1 MIENILHKKIG
12 GANLFSYFLVSALA
26 LAPSVSF
33 ADTAENNVVTAS
45 VSEGTVFESWLNGGK
60 CKFRVNNDNTVTL
73 VGPTDDIYIYEL
85 TIPSSVSYSDENGSS
100 YNFQVTRIA
109 DNAFAGKEISKL
121 YLPTSLEYI
130 GENAFAVN
138 TLNGPL
144 KIMIGSREDSGNPCR
159 IGYNAF
165 GYSAKIYVSANQ
177 VEAYQ
182 SAWSG
187 YSSSI
192 MKHPGGDTFSNG
204 VFEYTYNSYGIPE
217 ACTLTKYVGQDKEV
231 EIFNALYDPNISD
244 PTSASLGFISG
255 FGDGLFKD
263 NTTIETVIF
272 YNTISRIPSE
282 CFSGCTNLSKVI
294 LRGRYDNYGMNTFEG
309 CSKDLV
315 IYVDESD
322 WDFYHNDSSW
332 EGLTIKSNPLY
343 LENVNDGNFYY
354 SVSTDLKN
362 AMLKSNYRQ
371 PKEKELVI
379 PSSVKFTF
387 EGKEHVVSVTS
398 IGEGF
403 AVGKTKTESVTIP
416 ACIENIA
423 SDVFARTTK
432 LTTIIMLGSTPATIG
447 DNVFNK
453 NATIFVPAGT
463 KEVYQKAWPEYS
475 SNIKESIAG
484 VTFDEGNFQFKGGED
499 QKLTLLSYNGRDEKE
514 VTIPEEIVHNGS
526 SYPVTCIA
534 ENAFNSCSDLQSVN
548 ILGTKVQFSAK
559 SFNNCSQ
566 LCEIFVPETAYD
578 DYMKNVD
585 LSNQQYYLAIKGAPK
600 VLTDD
605 EDYTGGKVIVYDK
618 GELTYERTFQPGSQ
632 YATLCLPFS
641 YLISE
646 TGFEEVYE
654 PMYQIIHYTGN
665 GDSKN
670 NPKLILMLRKVA
682 YQLVSPGTPVFV
694 KLGDS
699 RKLSISNYEGVTLG
713 RGVNNILGNYM
724 DVVDWDGKSGLMEM
738 NTDFEIYYNGTYK
751 HENAAD
757 IPGLY
762 TFNGDGTFGPQ
773 TSGKLNP
780 YRMYIVVKNSKL
792 PAGAKY
798 NISIGMNNGST
809 TGIQEI
815 VTAPASKEAASSNA
829 IYDLNGRLVS
839 TTGSTQNLHKG
850 VYIQNGKKLVV
861 K

>member
-1 MIENILHKKIG
+1 M
-12 GANLFSYFLVSALA
+12 SALA

-33 ADTAENNVVTAS
+33 ADTTESNVVTAS
-45 VSEGTVFESWLNGGK
+45 VSEGTVFESWLNGGA

-73 VGPTDDIYIYEL
+73 VGPTGDFYCSEL

-109 DNAFAGKEISKL
+109 DNAFAGKEIPKL

-130 GENAFAVN
+130 GENPFALV
-138 TLNGPL
+138 TPSLTAV
-144 KIMIGSREDSGNPCR
+144 KIMIGSRENSGNPCR
-159 IGYNAF
+159 IGGNAF
-165 GYSAKIYVSANQ
+165 GYSPKIYVSANQ

-182 SAWSG
+182 SAWSE

-192 MKHPGGDTFSNG
+192 MKHPSGGTFSNG
-204 VFEYTYNSYGIPE
+204 IFEYTYLGEDLSD
-217 ACTLTKYVGQDKEV
+217 ALKLTKYVGQAKEV
-231 EIFNALYDPNISD
+231 EIFN
-244 PTSASLGFISG
+244 SLVNPDNPSSSTGWIAEL
-255 FGDGLFKD
+255 GDGLFKN
-263 NTTIETVIF
+263 NTTIETVVF
-272 YNTISRIPSE
+272 NGISACRIPSE

-294 LRGRYDNYGMNTFEG
+294 LRGGYYSYYNYGISAFEG

-315 IYVDESD
+315 IYVDESA
-322 WDFYHNDSSW
+322 WDSYHENSSW

-343 LENVNDGNFYY
+343 LKYVNDGNFYY

-362 AMLKSNYRQ
+362 AMLESISSQ
-371 PKEKELVI
+371 PKVLVI
-379 PSSVKFTF
+379 PSSAKFTF

-398 IGEGF
+398 IGESVAGRN
-403 AVGKTKTESVTIP
+403 TKTESVTIP
-416 ACIENIA
+416 ASIENIA
-423 SDVFARTTK
+423 SDVFARYTK
-432 LTTIIMLGSTPATIG
+432 LNTLNILGSTPAKIG
-447 DNVFNK
+447 ENVFYK

-484 VTFDEGNFQFKGGED
+484 VTFDEGNFQFQGGED
-499 QKLTLLSYNGRDEKE
+499 QKLTLLNYHGWDEKE

-534 ENAFNSCSDLQSVN
+534 ENAFNSCSLQRVN
-548 ILGTKVQFSAK
+548 ILGAKVQFSAK
-559 SFNNCSQ
+559 SFNNCSD
-566 LCEIFVPETAYD
+566 LFDIIVPESAYD

-585 LSNQQYYLAIKGAPK
+585 LSNQRYRLAFKGGPK

-605 EDYTGGKVIVYDK
+605 EDYPGDKVVVYDK
-618 GELTYERTFQPGSQ
+618 GKLTYERTFQPGSQ
-632 YATLCLPFS
+632 YATLCLPFF

-654 PMYQIIHYTGN
+654 PMHQIIHYTGN

-670 NPKLILMLRKVA
+670 NPKMILMLRKVS
-682 YQLVSPGTPVFV
+682 YELVSPGTPVFV

-699 RKLSISNYEGVTLG
+699 RKLSISNYQEATLG
-713 RGVNNILGNYM
+713 RGVDNILGNYM

-738 NTDFEIYYNGTYK
+738 NTDFEVYYNGTYK

-815 VTAPASKEAASSNA
+815 VTAPASKEATSSNA

>member
-1 MIENILHKKIG
+1 MG

-33 ADTAENNVVTAS
+33 ADTTENNVVTAS
-45 VSEGTVFESWLNGGK
+45 VSEGTIFESWLNGGA

-73 VGPTDDIYIYEL
+73 VGPTDDIYTSEL

-100 YNFQVTRIA
+100 YNFQVTQIA
-109 DNAFAGKEISKL
+109 DNAFVGKFVDKL

-138 TLNGPL
+138 TVSL
-144 KIMIGSREDSGNPCR
+144 KIMIGSCENSGNPCR
-159 IGYNAF
+159 IGSNAF
-165 GYSAKIYVSANQ
+165 GYSPKIYVSANQ

-192 MKHPGGDTFSNG
+192 MQHPHGGTFSNG
-204 VFEYTYNSYGIPE
+204 IFEYTYLGYDLTDALE
-217 ACTLTKYVGQDKEV
+217 LTKYVGQAKEV
-231 EIFNALYDPNISD
+231 EIFNSLVYPDNPS
-244 PTSASLGFISG
+244 SSLGFIAG
-255 FGDGLFKD
+255 LGDGLFKD
-263 NTTIETVIF
+263 NTTIETVAF
-272 YNTISRIPSE
+272 YDISSCGIPSE

-294 LRGRYDNYGMNTFEG
+294 LKGGYYNSYMDSFEG

-315 IYVDESD
+315 IYVDESA
-322 WDFYHNDSSW
+322 WDSYHNDPSW
-332 EGLTIKSNPLY
+332 EGLTIKSNPAK
-343 LENVNDGNFYY
+343 LENVYDGNFYY

-362 AMLKSNYRQ
+362 AMLKSTYEQ

-403 AVGKTKTESVTIP
+403 AVRKTKTESVTIP
-416 ACIENIA
+416 ASIENIA

-499 QKLTLLSYNGRDEKE
+499 QKLTLLNYNGRDEKD

-605 EDYTGGKVIVYDK
+605 EDYTGGKVVVYDK

-682 YQLVSPGTPVFV
+682 DQLVSPGTPVFV

-713 RGVNNILGNYM
+713 RGVNNILGKSM
-724 DVVDWDGKSGLMEM
+724 DVVDWDGTSGLMVT
-738 NTDFEIYYNGTYK
+738 NTDFEVHYNGTYK

-780 YRMYIVVKNSKL
+780 YRMYIAVKNSKL

>member
-1 MIENILHKKIG
+1 MG

-33 ADTAENNVVTAS
+33 ADTTENNVVTAS
-45 VSEGTVFESWLNGGK
+45 ITAGTVFEGYLNGYD

-73 VGPTDDIYIYEL
+73 VEYFGDGIFVQVPRTALYK
-85 TIPSSVSYSDENGSS
+85 DENGTIQKFLVKEIADGVFAGKDITTLRLPASLKS
-100 YNFQVTRIA
+100 IGANAFNCAKLSFVNFYGLLTSDA
-109 DNAFAGKEISKL
+109 PCSLGDNAFGNNASLRITV
-121 YLPTSLEYI
+121 PTS
-130 GENAFAVN
+130 
-138 TLNGPL
+138 
-144 KIMIGSREDSGNPCR
+144 
-159 IGYNAF
+159 
-165 GYSAKIYVSANQ
+165 Q
-177 VEAYQ
+177 VEAYK

-187 YSSSI
+187 YSSFIKDDGSSSI
-192 MKHPGGDTFSNG
+192 LSNG
-204 VFEYTYNSYGIPE
+204 VFEYYRDYNFCNGGIV
-217 ACTLTKYVGQDKEV
+217 LTKYVGKDKVVRIPSQLE
-231 EIFNALYDPNISD
+231 DPKN
-244 PTSASLGFISG
+244 PGTFLRVC
-255 FGDGLFKD
+255 LFEPGMFKN
-263 NTTIETVIF
+263 NTNIETVYFDGFFDGAVI
-272 YNTISRIPSE
+272 E
-282 CFSGCTNLSKVI
+282 DEMFSGCSNLSKVYFEDWI
-294 LRGRYDNYGMNTFEG
+294 DNPGWNSFAG

-315 IYVDESD
+315 LYTKTEVV
-322 WDFYHNDSSW
+322 WNYFHDFTPFW
-332 EGLTIKSNPLY
+332 QGFTIKRNPSVEDVVGSNGL
-343 LENVNDGNFYY
+343 DY
-354 SVSTDLKN
+354 SVSSDMKN
-362 AMLKSNYRQ
+362 AVLTGIYGK
-371 PKEKELVI
+371 PKNLI
-379 PSSVKFTF
+379 IASSVNCTY
-387 EGKEHVVSVTS
+387 EGKEHVVPVTGISVW
-398 IGEGF
+398 F
-403 AVGKTKTESVTIP
+403 WNDKTESVTIP
-416 ACIENIA
+416 ASIENIA
-423 SDVFARTTK
+423 SDVFADYKK
-432 LTTIIMLGSTPATIG
+432 LTTVNILGSTPAKIG
-447 DNVFNK
+447 DNVFYK

-484 VTFDEGNFQFKGGED
+484 VTFDDGYFQFQGGED
-499 QKLTLLSYNGRDEKE
+499 QKLTLLSYNGGGEKE

-534 ENAFNSCSDLQSVN
+534 ENAFNSCSDLQTVN

-566 LCEIFVPETAYD
+566 LYGIFVPEAAYD

-585 LSNQQYYLAIKGAPK
+585 LTDQQYYLAINGSPK

-682 YQLVSPGTPVFV
+682 DQLVSPGTPVFV

-713 RGVNNILGNYM
+713 RGVNNILGKSM
-724 DVVDWDGKSGLMEM
+724 DVVDWDGTSGLMEM

-780 YRMYIVVKNSKL
+780 YRMHIVVKNSKL
-792 PAGAKY
+792 PANAKY

-839 TTGSTQNLHKG
+839 ATGSTQNLHKG

>member
-33 ADTAENNVVTAS
+33 ADTTDNNVVTAS
-45 VSEGTVFESWLNGGK
+45 VSEGTCFERQN
-60 CKFRVNNDNTVTL
+60 CKYRVNNDYTVTL
-73 VGPTDDIYIYEL
+73 VGPTDDFSSDEL
-85 TIPSSVSYSDENGSS
+85 TVPFSVAYRDENGSGHIS
-100 YNFQVTRIA
+100 RVTRIG
-109 DNAFAGKEISKL
+109 DNAFAGKDIQRL
-121 YLPTSLEYI
+121 YLRADLEYI
-130 GENAFAVN
+130 GENAFDVH
-138 TLNGPL
+138 LPL
-144 KIMIGSREDSGNPCR
+144 KVVIGSSRDSGEPGS
-159 IGYNAF
+159 IGNNAF
-165 GYSAKIYVSANQ
+165 GSSPTIYVSADQ
-177 VEAYQ
+177 LEAYQ
-182 SAWSG
+182 SAWSE

-192 MKHPGGDTFSNG
+192 MQHPSGCIFSNG
-204 VFEYTYNSYGIPE
+204 IFEYTYEEDCLSDPLI
-217 ACTLTKYVGQDKEV
+217 LTKYVGQDKEV
-231 EIFNALYDPNISD
+231 EISSTLSDPNTD
-244 PTSASLGFISG
+244 AFLGWVTNLG
-255 FGDGLFKD
+255 AGLFKN
-263 NTTIETVIF
+263 NTTIETVILGGLS
-272 YNTISRIPSE
+272 SRTLPDE

-294 LRGRYDNYGMNTFEG
+294 LKNKYYNNSYRNSFEG

-322 WDFYHNDSSW
+322 LDFYHNALSW
-332 EGLTIKSNPLY
+332 KGFTIKPSY
-343 LENVNDGNFYY
+343 LENVKDGYFYY
-354 SVSTDLKN
+354 SVTELKN
-362 AMLKSNYRQ
+362 AMLELIPIQ
-371 PKEKELVI
+371 PKELVI
-379 PSSVKFTF
+379 PSSAKFTF
-387 EGKEHVVSVTS
+387 EGKEYVVPVTG
-398 IGEGF
+398 IGESDAGRN
-403 AVGKTKTESVTIP
+403 TKTESVTIP
-416 ACIENIA
+416 ASIENIA
-423 SDVFARTTK
+423 SRAFGEYQK
-432 LTTIIMLGSTPATIG
+432 LTTVIMLGSTPAKIG

-514 VTIPEEIVHNGS
+514 ITIPEEIVHNGS

-534 ENAFNSCSDLQSVN
+534 ENAFNSCSDLQTVN

-566 LCEIFVPETAYD
+566 LGGIFVPEAAYD

-682 YQLVSPGTPVFV
+682 DQLVSPGTPVFV

-713 RGVNNILGNYM
+713 RGVNNILGNDM
-724 DVVDWDGKSGLMEM
+724 DVVDWDGTSGLMVT
-738 NTDFEIYYNGTYK
+738 NTDFEVHYNGNYK

-815 VTAPASKEAASSNA
+815 VTAPASKETASSNA

>member
-1 MIENILHKKIG
+1 MIENILRKKIG

-33 ADTAENNVVTAS
+33 ADTTGNNVVTAS
-45 VSEGTVFESWLNGGK
+45 NSGYYNLVAYVDGHA
-60 CKFRVNNDNTVTL
+60 CKFFTGGENTATL
-73 VGPTDDIYIYEL
+73 LGPTYDFYCDEL
-85 TIPSSVSYSDENGSS
+85 TIPSSVSYIDEKGSS
-100 YNFQVTRIA
+100 HNYQITAIA
-109 DNAFAGKEISKL
+109 GEAFAGCTFQKL
-121 YLPTSLEYI
+121 YLPTSLWSI
-130 GENAFAVN
+130 GYDAFAGSQGLRV
-138 TLNGPL
+138 
-144 KIMIGSREDSGNPCR
+144 MIGSSENSGEPCS

-165 GYSAKIYVSANQ
+165 GSSPKIYVSANQ
-177 VEAYQ
+177 VKAYQ
-182 SAWSG
+182 SAWSR

-192 MKHPGGDTFSNG
+192 MQHPSGCIFSNG
-204 VFEYTYNSYGIPE
+204 NFEYTIIGEGISD
-217 ACTLTKYVGQDKEV
+217 ACKLIKYVGQDKEV
-231 EIFNALYDPNISD
+231 VMPQVVDGQYYLDV
-244 PTSASLGFISG
+244 L
-255 FGDGLFKD
+255 GDGLFKD

-272 YNTISRIPSE
+272 RDLAPFISIPSE

-294 LRGRYDNYGMNTFEG
+294 LKGGYYNSDVNSFEG

-315 IYVDESD
+315 IYVDESE
-322 WDFYHNDSSW
+322 WDSYHEDPSW
-332 EGLTIKSNPLY
+332 KGLTIKSNPAN
-343 LENVNDGNFYY
+343 LENVRDGNIYY

-362 AMLKSNYRQ
+362 AVLNNF
-371 PKEKELVI
+371 PFEEEFVI
-379 PSSVKFTF
+379 PSTAKIKF
-387 EGKEHVVSVTS
+387 EGKEYVVPVTGVREDIFWGHHSLKSVT
-398 IGEGF
+398 F
-403 AVGKTKTESVTIP
+403 P
-416 ACIENIA
+416 ASIENIA
-423 SDVFARTTK
+423 SRAFGGYQK
-432 LTTIIMLGSTPATIG
+432 LTIIMLGSTPAKIG

-514 VTIPEEIVHNGS
+514 VTIPEEIVHNGC

-566 LCEIFVPETAYD
+566 LCEIFVPEIAYD

>member
-1 MIENILHKKIG
+1 M
-12 GANLFSYFLVSALA
+12 STLA

-33 ADTAENNVVTAS
+33 ADTTESNVVTAS
-45 VSEGTVFESWLNGGK
+45 VSEGTVFESWLNGGA

-73 VGPTDDIYIYEL
+73 VGPTGDFYCSEL

-109 DNAFAGKEISKL
+109 DNAFAGKEIPKL

-130 GENAFAVN
+130 GENAFALV
-138 TLNGPL
+138 TPSLTAV
-144 KIMIGSREDSGNPCR
+144 KIMIGSRENSGNPCR
-159 IGYNAF
+159 IGGNAF
-165 GYSAKIYVSANQ
+165 GYSPKIYVSANQ

-182 SAWSG
+182 SAWSE

-192 MKHPGGDTFSNG
+192 MKHPSGGTFSNG
-204 VFEYTYNSYGIPE
+204 IFEYTYLGEDLSD
-217 ACTLTKYVGQDKEV
+217 ALKLTKYVGQAKEV
-231 EIFNALYDPNISD
+231 EIFN
-244 PTSASLGFISG
+244 SLVNPDNPSSSTGWIAEL
-255 FGDGLFKD
+255 GDGLFKN
-263 NTTIETVIF
+263 NTTIETVVF
-272 YNTISRIPSE
+272 NGISACRIPSE

-294 LRGRYDNYGMNTFEG
+294 LRGGYYSYYNYGISAFEG

-315 IYVDESD
+315 IYVDESA
-322 WDFYHNDSSW
+322 WDSYHENSSW

-343 LENVNDGNFYY
+343 LKYVNDGNFYY

-362 AMLKSNYRQ
+362 AMLESISSQ
-371 PKEKELVI
+371 PKVLVI
-379 PSSVKFTF
+379 PSSAKFTF

-398 IGEGF
+398 IGESVAGRN
-403 AVGKTKTESVTIP
+403 TKTESVTIP
-416 ACIENIA
+416 ASIENIA
-423 SDVFARTTK
+423 SDVFARYTK
-432 LTTIIMLGSTPATIG
+432 LNTLNILGSTPAKIG
-447 DNVFNK
+447 ENVFYK

-484 VTFDEGNFQFKGGED
+484 VTFDEGNFQFQGGED
-499 QKLTLLSYNGRDEKE
+499 QKLTLLNYHGWDEKE

-534 ENAFNSCSDLQSVN
+534 ENAFNSCSLQRVN
-548 ILGTKVQFSAK
+548 ILGAKVQFSAK
-559 SFNNCSQ
+559 SFNNCSD
-566 LCEIFVPETAYD
+566 LFDIIVPESAYD

-585 LSNQQYYLAIKGAPK
+585 LSNQRYRLAFKGGPK

-605 EDYTGGKVIVYDK
+605 EDYPGDKVVVYDK
-618 GELTYERTFQPGSQ
+618 GKLTYERTFQPGSQ
-632 YATLCLPFS
+632 YATLCLPFF

-654 PMYQIIHYTGN
+654 PMHQIIHYTGN

-670 NPKLILMLRKVA
+670 NPKMILMLRKVS
-682 YQLVSPGTPVFV
+682 YELVSPGTPVFV

-699 RKLSISNYEGVTLG
+699 RKLSISNYQEATLG
-713 RGVNNILGNYM
+713 RGVDNILGNYM

-738 NTDFEIYYNGTYK
+738 NTDFEVYYNGTYK

-815 VTAPASKEAASSNA
+815 VTAPASKEATSSNA

>member
-1 MIENILHKKIG
+1 M
-12 GANLFSYFLVSALA
+12 SALA

-33 ADTAENNVVTAS
+33 ADTTESNVVTAS
-45 VSEGTVFESWLNGGK
+45 VSEGTVFESWLNGGA

-73 VGPTDDIYIYEL
+73 VGPTGDFYCSEL

-109 DNAFAGKEISKL
+109 DNAFAGKEIPKL

-130 GENAFAVN
+130 GENAFALV
-138 TLNGPL
+138 TPSLTAV
-144 KIMIGSREDSGNPCR
+144 KIMIGSRENSGNPCR
-159 IGYNAF
+159 IGGNAF
-165 GYSAKIYVSANQ
+165 GYSPKIYVSANQ

-182 SAWSG
+182 SAWSE

-192 MKHPGGDTFSNG
+192 MKHPSGGTFSNG
-204 VFEYTYNSYGIPE
+204 IFEYTYLGEDLSD
-217 ACTLTKYVGQDKEV
+217 ALKLTKYVGQAKEV
-231 EIFNALYDPNISD
+231 EIFN
-244 PTSASLGFISG
+244 SLVNPDNPSSSTGWIAEL
-255 FGDGLFKD
+255 GDGLFKN
-263 NTTIETVIF
+263 NTTIETVVF
-272 YNTISRIPSE
+272 NGISACRIPSE

-294 LRGRYDNYGMNTFEG
+294 LRGGYYSYYNYGISAFEG

-315 IYVDESD
+315 IYVDESA
-322 WDFYHNDSSW
+322 WDSYHENSSW

-343 LENVNDGNFYY
+343 LKYVNDGNFYY

-362 AMLKSNYRQ
+362 AMLESISSQ
-371 PKEKELVI
+371 PKVLVI
-379 PSSVKFTF
+379 PSSAKFTF

-398 IGEGF
+398 IGESVAGRN
-403 AVGKTKTESVTIP
+403 TKTESVTIP
-416 ACIENIA
+416 ASIENIA
-423 SDVFARTTK
+423 SDVFARYTK
-432 LTTIIMLGSTPATIG
+432 LNTLNILGSTPAKIG
-447 DNVFNK
+447 ENVFYK

-484 VTFDEGNFQFKGGED
+484 VTFDEGNFQFQGGED
-499 QKLTLLSYNGRDEKE
+499 QKLTLLNYHGWDEKE

-534 ENAFNSCSDLQSVN
+534 ENAFNSCSLQRVN
-548 ILGTKVQFSAK
+548 ILGAKVQFSAK
-559 SFNNCSQ
+559 SFNNCSD
-566 LCEIFVPETAYD
+566 LFDIIVPESAYD

-585 LSNQQYYLAIKGAPK
+585 LSNQRYRLAFKGGPK

-605 EDYTGGKVIVYDK
+605 EDYPGDKVVVYDK
-618 GELTYERTFQPGSQ
+618 GKLTYERTFQPGSQ
-632 YATLCLPFS
+632 YATLCLPFF

-654 PMYQIIHYTGN
+654 PMHQIIHYTGN

-670 NPKLILMLRKVA
+670 NPKMILMLRKVS
-682 YQLVSPGTPVFV
+682 YDLVSPGTPVFV

-699 RKLSISNYEGVTLG
+699 RKLSISNYQEATLG
-713 RGVNNILGNYM
+713 RGVDNILGNYM

-738 NTDFEIYYNGTYK
+738 NTDFEVYYNGTYK

-815 VTAPASKEAASSNA
+815 VTAPASKEATSSNA

>member
-1 MIENILHKKIG
+1 MG

-33 ADTAENNVVTAS
+33 ADTTENNVVTAS
-45 VSEGTVFESWLNGGK
+45 VSEGTVFERQN
-60 CKFRVNNDNTVTL
+60 CKYRVNNDYTVTL
-73 VGPTDDIYIYEL
+73 VGPTDDFSSDEL
-85 TIPSSVSYSDENGSS
+85 TVPFSVTYRDENGSGHIS
-100 YNFQVTRIA
+100 TVTRIG
-109 DNAFAGKEISKL
+109 DNAFAGKDIQRL
-121 YLPTSLEYI
+121 YLRADLKYI
-130 GENAFAVN
+130 GENAFDVH
-138 TLNGPL
+138 LPL
-144 KIMIGSREDSGNPCR
+144 KVVIGSSRDSGEPGS
-159 IGYNAF
+159 IGNNAF
-165 GYSAKIYVSANQ
+165 GSSPTIYVSADQ
-177 VEAYQ
+177 LEAYQ
-182 SAWSG
+182 SAWSE

-192 MKHPGGDTFSNG
+192 MQHPSGCIFSNG
-204 VFEYTYNSYGIPE
+204 IFEYTYEEDCLSDPLI
-217 ACTLTKYVGQDKEV
+217 LTKYVGQDKEV
-231 EIFNALYDPNISD
+231 EISSTLSDPNTD
-244 PTSASLGFISG
+244 AFLGWVTNLG
-255 FGDGLFKD
+255 AGLFKN
-263 NTTIETVIF
+263 NTTIETVILGGLS
-272 YNTISRIPSE
+272 SRTLPDE

-294 LRGRYDNYGMNTFEG
+294 LKNKYYNNSYRNSFEG

-322 WDFYHNDSSW
+322 WDFYHNDLSW
-332 EGLTIKSNPLY
+332 KGFTFKPSY
-343 LENVNDGNFYY
+343 LENVKDGYFYY
-354 SVSTDLKN
+354 SVTELKN
-362 AMLKSNYRQ
+362 AMLEAFSIQ
-371 PKEKELVI
+371 PKELVI
-379 PSSVKFTF
+379 PSSAKFTF
-387 EGKEHVVSVTS
+387 EGKEYVVSVTS
-398 IGEGF
+398 IGESV
-403 AVGKTKTESVTIP
+403 AEWNANTESVTIP
-416 ACIENIA
+416 ASIENIA
-423 SDVFARTTK
+423 SDVFANYKK
-432 LTTIIMLGSTPATIG
+432 LTTVNILGSTPATIG

-484 VTFDEGNFQFKGGED
+484 VTFDEGNFQFQGGED
-499 QKLTLLSYNGRDEKE
+499 QKLTLLSYNGWDEKE

-534 ENAFNSCSDLQSVN
+534 ENAFSSCSDLQRVN

-559 SFNNCSQ
+559 SFNNCSN
-566 LCEIFVPETAYD
+566 LFDIIVPEAAYD

-585 LSNQQYYLAIKGAPK
+585 LSNQRYRLAFKGGPK

-605 EDYTGGKVIVYDK
+605 EDYPGDKVVVYDK
-618 GELTYERTFQPGSQ
+618 GKLTYERTFQPGSQ
-632 YATLCLPFS
+632 YATLCLPFF

-654 PMYQIIHYTGN
+654 PMHQIIHYTGN

-670 NPKLILMLRKVA
+670 NPKMILMLRKVD

-699 RKLSISNYEGVTLG
+699 RKLSISNYQEATLG
-713 RGVNNILGNYM
+713 RGVDNILGNYM

>member
-1 MIENILHKKIG
+1 MG
-12 GANLFSYFLVSALA
+12 Y
-26 LAPSVSF
+26 
-33 ADTAENNVVTAS
+33 
-45 VSEGTVFESWLNGGK
+45 LNGYD

-73 VGPTDDIYIYEL
+73 VEYVGKDYFVQV
-85 TIPSSVSYSDENGSS
+85 PSTALYKDENGTIQK
-100 YNFQVTRIA
+100 FLVKEIA
-109 DNAFAGKEISKL
+109 DGVFAGKDITTLRLPASLKSIGANAFNCAKLSLVGFDDLFTSEAPCSLGDNAFGNNASLSIIV
-121 YLPTSLEYI
+121 PTSQV
-130 GENAFAVN
+130 NAY
-138 TLNGPL
+138 
-144 KIMIGSREDSGNPCR
+144 K
-159 IGYNAF
+159 
-165 GYSAKIYVSANQ
+165 
-177 VEAYQ
+177 

-187 YSSSI
+187 YSSFIKDNGSSSVL
-192 MKHPGGDTFSNG
+192 SNG
-204 VFEYTYNSYGIPE
+204 VFEYFTEYGEIV
-217 ACTLTKYVGQDKEV
+217 LTKYVGKDKVVRVPSQLE
-231 EIFNALYDPNISD
+231 DPKNPGTFLSVRRYA
-244 PTSASLGFISG
+244 PGM
-255 FGDGLFKD
+255 FKN
-263 NTTIETVIF
+263 NTNIETVRFDGAANDPVIM
-272 YNTISRIPSE
+272 YE
-282 CFSGCTNLSKVI
+282 MFSGCSNLSKVYFD
-294 LRGRYDNYGMNTFEG
+294 GWFDNLGWNSFAG
-309 CSKDLV
+309 CSKELVLYTETEVQWKDLH
-315 IYVDESD
+315 DAP
-322 WDFYHNDSSW
+322 SW
-332 EGLTIKSNPLY
+332 QGFTIKRDPSVEEGAESNGL
-343 LENVNDGNFYY
+343 YY
-354 SVSTDLKN
+354 SVSSDMKN
-362 AMLKSNYRQ
+362 AVLTD
-371 PKEKELVI
+371 I
-379 PSSVKFTF
+379 PGSRKNLIIASSVNCTY
-387 EGKEHVVSVTS
+387 EGKEHVVPVTGIQCVS
-398 IGEGF
+398 SNSY
-403 AVGKTKTESVTIP
+403 VTSVTIP
-416 ACIENIA
+416 ASIKNID
-423 SDVFARTTK
+423 SDVFASYSE
-432 LTTIIMLGSTPATIG
+432 LTTVNILGSTPATIG

-534 ENAFNSCSDLQSVN
+534 ENAFNSCSDLQTVN

-566 LCEIFVPETAYD
+566 LGGIFVPEAAYD

-585 LSNQQYYLAIKGAPK
+585 LSNQQYYLAIKGGPK

-682 YQLVSPGTPVFV
+682 DQLVSPGTPVFV

-713 RGVNNILGNYM
+713 RGVNNILGKSM
-724 DVVDWDGKSGLMEM
+724 DVVDWDGTSGLMEM
-738 NTDFEIYYNGTYK
+738 NTDFEVHYNGTYK

>member
-26 LAPSVSF
+26 LTPSVSF
-33 ADTAENNVVTAS
+33 ADTTENNVVTAS
-45 VSEGTVFESWLNGGK
+45 ISEGTVFESWLNGGA

-73 VGPTDDIYIYEL
+73 VGPTDDIYSDEL

-109 DNAFAGKEISKL
+109 DNAFAGKNIQRL
-121 YLPTSLEYI
+121 YLPTYLEYI

-138 TLNGPL
+138 TPGLTPL
-144 KIMIGSREDSGNPCR
+144 RVMVGSREDSGDPCS
-159 IGYNAF
+159 IGSNAF
-165 GYSAKIYVSANQ
+165 GYSPKIYVSANQ
-177 VEAYQ
+177 VENYQ
-182 SAWSG
+182 SAWYE
-187 YSSSI
+187 YSTSI
-192 MKHPGGDTFSNG
+192 MKNSDGYIFSNG
-204 VFEYTYNSYGIPE
+204 IFEYAYPIGDLSD
-217 ACTLTKYVGQDKEV
+217 ACKLVKYVGGDNEV
-231 EIFNALYDPNISD
+231 EISSFLYGSD
-244 PTSASLGFISG
+244 LLKPLGQIVDLG
-255 FGDGLFKD
+255 EGLFKD
-263 NTTIETVIF
+263 NNFIETVIF
-272 YNTISRIPSE
+272 NNPSIGIPSE

-294 LRGRYDNYGMNTFEG
+294 LKDGYYNSGMNSFEG

-315 IYVDESD
+315 IYVDESA
-322 WDFYHNDSSW
+322 WDSYHDNSSW
-332 EGLTIKSNPLY
+332 AGLTIKSNPSY
-343 LENVNDGNFYY
+343 LESVNNGKFSY
-354 SVSTDLKN
+354 SVNPDLKN
-362 AMLKSNYRQ
+362 AVLKSISEL
-371 PKEKELVI
+371 PEELVI

-387 EGKEHVVSVTS
+387 EGKEHVVPVTGMREDLFGRNLS
-398 IGEGF
+398 L
-403 AVGKTKTESVTIP
+403 KSVTIP
-416 ACIENIA
+416 ASIENVA
-423 SDVFARTTK
+423 SGIFSELEN
-432 LTTIIMLGSTPATIG
+432 LTTIYILGSTPAKIG
-447 DNVFNK
+447 DNVFSK

-463 KEVYQKAWPEYS
+463 KEEYQKAWPEYS
-475 SNIKESIAG
+475 SCIKESFEESIAG
-484 VTFDEGNFQFKGGED
+484 VTFDEGNFQFQGGED
-499 QKLTLLSYNGRDEKE
+499 QKFTLLSYNGYDEKE
-514 VTIPEEIVHNGS
+514 VTIPEEIVYHGC

-534 ENAFNSCSDLQSVN
+534 ENAFNSCSDLKSVN

-566 LCEIFVPETAYD
+566 LCKILVPEAAYD

-585 LSNQQYYLAIKGAPK
+585 LSDQQYYLAINGSPK
-600 VLTDD
+600 VLTDG

-632 YATLCLPFS
+632 YATLCLPFF

-654 PMYQIIHYTGN
+654 PMEQIIHYTGN

-670 NPKLILMLRKVA
+670 NPKMILMLRKVS
-682 YQLVSPGTPVFV
+682 YELVSPGTPVFV

-699 RKLSISNYEGVTLG
+699 RKLSISNYQEVTLG
-713 RGVNNILGNYM
+713 SHVNNILGNYM

-792 PAGAKY
+792 PANAKY

-815 VTAPASKEAASSNA
+815 VAAPASKEAASSNA

-839 TTGSTQNLHKG
+839 ATGSTQNLHKG

>member
-1 MIENILHKKIG
+1 MG

-33 ADTAENNVVTAS
+33 ADTTDNNVVTAS
-45 VSEGTVFESWLNGGK
+45 VSEGTIFESWLNGGA

-73 VGPTDDIYIYEL
+73 VGPTDDIYTSEL

-100 YNFQVTRIA
+100 YNFQVTQIA
-109 DNAFAGKEISKL
+109 DNAFVGKFVDKL

-138 TLNGPL
+138 TLNGL
-144 KIMIGSREDSGNPCR
+144 KIMIGSRENSGNPCR
-159 IGYNAF
+159 IGSNAF
-165 GYSAKIYVSANQ
+165 GYSPKIYVSANQ

-192 MKHPGGDTFSNG
+192 MKHPSGGTFSNG
-204 VFEYTYNSYGIPE
+204 VFEYTYLGEDLSD
-217 ACTLTKYVGQDKEV
+217 ALKLTKYVGRDKEV
-231 EIFNALYDPNISD
+231 KISSSLYDSNISN
-244 PTSASLGFISG
+244 PTSASLGWIAELG
-255 FGDGLFKD
+255 EGLFKD

-272 YNTISRIPSE
+272 NNTTSRIPSE

-294 LRGRYDNYGMNTFEG
+294 LKGRYDNYGMNTFVG

-315 IYVDESD
+315 IYVDESA
-322 WDFYHNDSSW
+322 WDSYHENSSW
-332 EGLTIKSNPLY
+332 EGLTIKSNPSY
-343 LENVNDGNFYY
+343 LKNVSDGNFYY

-362 AMLKSNYRQ
+362 AMLESTYRQ

-416 ACIENIA
+416 ASIENIA

-432 LTTIIMLGSTPATIG
+432 LTTIIMLGSTPAKIG

-499 QKLTLLSYNGRDEKE
+499 QKLTLLNYNGRDEKE
-514 VTIPEEIVHNGS
+514 VTIPEEVVHNGS

-566 LCEIFVPETAYD
+566 LGGIFVPEAAYD
-578 DYMKNVD
+578 DYIKNVD

-605 EDYTGGKVIVYDK
+605 EDYPGDKVVVYDK

-670 NPKLILMLRKVA
+670 NPKLILMLRKVSD
-682 YQLVSPGTPVFV
+682 QLVSPGTPVFV

-713 RGVNNILGNYM
+713 RGVNNILGKSM
-724 DVVDWDGKSGLMEM
+724 DVVDWDGTSGLMVT
-738 NTDFEIYYNGTYK
+738 NTDFEVHYNGTYK

-780 YRMYIVVKNSKL
+780 YRMYIAVKNSKL

>member
-33 ADTAENNVVTAS
+33 ADTTENNVVTAS
-45 VSEGTVFESWLNGGK
+45 VSEGTVFESWLNGGA

-73 VGPTDDIYIYEL
+73 VGPTGDFYCSEL

-109 DNAFAGKEISKL
+109 DNAFAGKEIPKL

-130 GENAFAVN
+130 GENAFALV
-138 TLNGPL
+138 TPGLTPV
-144 KIMIGSREDSGNPCR
+144 KIMIGSRKDSGNPCR
-159 IGYNAF
+159 IGGNAF
-165 GYSAKIYVSANQ
+165 GYSPKIYVSANQ

-182 SAWSG
+182 SAWSE

-192 MKHPGGDTFSNG
+192 MKHPSGGTFSNG
-204 VFEYTYNSYGIPE
+204 IFEYTYLGEDLSD
-217 ACTLTKYVGQDKEV
+217 ALKLTKYVGQDKEV
-231 EIFNALYDPNISD
+231 EIPQVLYDPNISN
-244 PTSASLGFISG
+244 PTAASLGWVSDL
-255 FGDGLFKD
+255 GDGLFKN
-263 NTTIETVIF
+263 NTTIETVILGEF
-272 YNTISRIPSE
+272 SSHNSIPNE

-294 LRGRYDNYGMNTFEG
+294 LKGRYYNYYNSFEG

-315 IYVDESD
+315 IYVDESN

-332 EGLTIKSNPLY
+332 KGLTIKSNPSY
-343 LENVNDGNFYY
+343 LKNVNDGNFYY

-362 AMLKSNYRQ
+362 AMLESISSQ
-371 PKEKELVI
+371 PKELVI
-379 PSSVKFTF
+379 PSSAKFTF

-398 IGEGF
+398 IGERF
-403 AVGKTKTESVTIP
+403 AERNTKTESVTIP
-416 ACIENIA
+416 ASIENIA
-423 SDVFARTTK
+423 SRVFARYTN
-432 LTTIIMLGSTPATIG
+432 LTTVIMLGSTPATIG

-484 VTFDEGNFQFKGGED
+484 VIFDEGNFQFQGGED
-499 QKLTLLSYNGRDEKE
+499 QKLTLLSYHGWDEKE

-534 ENAFNSCSDLQSVN
+534 ENAFNSCSLQRVN
-548 ILGTKVQFSAK
+548 ILGAKVQFSAK
-559 SFNNCSQ
+559 SFNNCSD
-566 LCEIFVPETAYD
+566 LFDIIVPEAAYD

-585 LSNQQYYLAIKGAPK
+585 LSNQRYRLAFKGGPK

-605 EDYTGGKVIVYDK
+605 EDYPGDKVVVYDK
-618 GELTYERTFQPGSQ
+618 GKLTYERTFQPGSQ
-632 YATLCLPFS
+632 YATLCLPFF

-654 PMYQIIHYTGN
+654 PMHQIIHYTGN

-670 NPKLILMLRKVA
+670 NPKMILMLRKVS
-682 YQLVSPGTPVFV
+682 YELVSPGTPVFV

-699 RKLSISNYEGVTLG
+699 RKLSISNYQEATLG
-713 RGVNNILGNYM
+713 RGVDNILGNYM

-780 YRMYIVVKNSKL
+780 YRMYIAVKNSKL

>member
-1 MIENILHKKIG
+1 MG

-26 LAPSVSF
+26 LTPSVSF
-33 ADTAENNVVTAS
+33 ADTTENNVVTAS
-45 VSEGTVFESWLNGGK
+45 VSEGTCFEESN
-60 CKFRVNNDNTVTL
+60 CKYRVNNDNTVTL
-73 VGPTDDIYIYEL
+73 VGPTDDIYSGDL

-109 DNAFAGKEISKL
+109 DNAFAGKDIQRL
-121 YLPTSLEYI
+121 YLSGSLEYI

-138 TLNGPL
+138 NLNGMPL
-144 KIMIGSREDSGNPCR
+144 KIMIGSRENSGNPCR
-159 IGYNAF
+159 IGSNAF
-165 GYSAKIYVSANQ
+165 GHSPKIYVSDNQ
-177 VEAYQ
+177 LEAYQ
-182 SAWSG
+182 SAWSE

-192 MKHPGGDTFSNG
+192 MKHPSGGTFSNG
-204 VFEYTYNSYGIPE
+204 IFEYTYLGEDLSDALKLI
-217 ACTLTKYVGQDKEV
+217 KYVGQAKEI
-231 EIFNALYDPNISD
+231 EIFGSLENPGNPS
-244 PTSASLGFISG
+244 SLGWIAEL
-255 FGDGLFKD
+255 GDGLFKD

-272 YNTISRIPSE
+272 NNTTSIIPSE
-282 CFSGCTNLSKVI
+282 CFSGCSNLSKVI
-294 LRGRYDNYGMNTFEG
+294 LKGGYYDSYMNSFEG

-315 IYVDESD
+315 IYVDESA
-322 WDFYHNDSSW
+322 WDSYHENSSW
-332 EGLTIKSNPLY
+332 EGLTIKSNPSY
-343 LENVNDGNFYY
+343 LEYVNDGDFYY

-362 AMLKSNYRQ
+362 AMLESISSQSKV
-371 PKEKELVI
+371 LVI
-379 PSSVKFTF
+379 PSSVNFTF

-398 IGEGF
+398 IGESVAGRN
-403 AVGKTKTESVTIP
+403 TKTESVTIP
-416 ACIENIA
+416 ASIENIA
-423 SDVFARTTK
+423 SDVFARYTK
-432 LTTIIMLGSTPATIG
+432 LTTVNILGSTPATIG

-484 VTFDEGNFQFKGGED
+484 VTFDEGNFQFQGGED
-499 QKLTLLSYNGRDEKE
+499 QKLTLLSYNGGGEKE
-514 VTIPEEIVHNGS
+514 VTIPEEIVHNGC

-534 ENAFNSCSDLQSVN
+534 ENAFNSCSDLQTVN

-566 LCEIFVPETAYD
+566 LYGIFVPEAAYD

-585 LSNQQYYLAIKGAPK
+585 LSDQQYYLAINGGPK

-713 RGVNNILGNYM
+713 RGVNNILGNHM
-724 DVVDWDGKSGLMEM
+724 DVIDWDGTSGLMVT
-738 NTDFEIYYNGTYK
+738 NTDFEVYYNGSYK

-780 YRMYIVVKNSKL
+780 YRMHIVVKNSKL

-815 VTAPASKEAASSNA
+815 VAAPASKEAASSNA

>member
-1 MIENILHKKIG
+1 M
-12 GANLFSYFLVSALA
+12 SALA

-33 ADTAENNVVTAS
+33 ADTTENNVVTAS
-45 VSEGTVFESWLNGGK
+45 VSEGTVFESWLNGGA

-73 VGPTDDIYIYEL
+73 VGPTGDFYCSEL

-109 DNAFAGKEISKL
+109 DNAFAGKEIPIL

-130 GENAFAVN
+130 GENAFALVTPN
-138 TLNGPL
+138 LVPV
-144 KIMIGSREDSGNPCR
+144 KIMIGSFWNSGEPCR
-159 IGYNAF
+159 IGGNAF
-165 GYSAKIYVSANQ
+165 GYSPKIYVSDNQ

-182 SAWSG
+182 SAWSR

-192 MKHPGGDTFSNG
+192 MKHPHGGTFSNG
-204 VFEYTYNSYGIPE
+204 IFEYTYPGYDLTDALE
-217 ACTLTKYVGQDKEV
+217 LTKYVGQAKEV
-231 EIFNALYDPNISD
+231 EIFNSLVNPDNPS
-244 PTSASLGFISG
+244 SSLGFISG
-255 FGDGLFKD
+255 LGDGLFKD
-263 NTTIETVIF
+263 NTTIETVAF
-272 YNTISRIPSE
+272 YDISSCGIPSE

-294 LRGRYDNYGMNTFEG
+294 LKGGYYNSYMNSFEG

-315 IYVDESD
+315 IYVDESA
-322 WDFYHNDSSW
+322 WDSYHNDPSW
-332 EGLTIKSNPLY
+332 EGLTIKSNPAK
-343 LENVNDGNFYY
+343 LENVYDGNFYY

-362 AMLKSNYRQ
+362 AMLKSTYEQ

-416 ACIENIA
+416 ASIENIA

-514 VTIPEEIVHNGS
+514 VTIPEEIVHNGC

-534 ENAFNSCSDLQSVN
+534 ENAFNSCPDLQSVN

-566 LCEIFVPETAYD
+566 LGGIFVPEAAYD

-738 NTDFEIYYNGTYK
+738 NTDFEVHYNGTYK

>member
-1 MIENILHKKIG
+1 MG

-33 ADTAENNVVTAS
+33 ADTTDNNVVTAS
-45 VSEGTVFESWLNGGK
+45 VSEGTCFERFD
-60 CKFRVNNDNTVTL
+60 CKFRVNNDHTLTL
-73 VGPTDDIYIYEL
+73 VGPTDDF
-85 TIPSSVSYSDENGSS
+85 SSDEFRVPGSVTYRDENGSGHI
-100 YNFQVTRIA
+100 FTVTRIG
-109 DNAFAGKEISKL
+109 DNAFAGKDIQRL
-121 YLPTSLEYI
+121 YLPSLEYI

-138 TLNGPL
+138 TLNGMPL
-144 KIMIGSREDSGNPCR
+144 KVMIGSSWDSGEPCS
-159 IGYNAF
+159 IGNNAF
-165 GYSAKIYVSANQ
+165 GSSPKIYVSANQ
-177 VEAYQ
+177 LEAYQ
-182 SAWSG
+182 SAWSE

-192 MKHPGGDTFSNG
+192 MQHPSGCIFSNG
-204 VFEYTYNSYGIPE
+204 IFEYTYEENCLSDPLK
-217 ACTLTKYVGQDKEV
+217 LTKYVGQDKEV
-231 EIFNALYDPNISD
+231 EISSTLSDPNTD
-244 PTSASLGFISG
+244 AFLGWVTNWG
-255 FGDGLFKD
+255 AGLFKN
-263 NTTIETVIF
+263 NTTIETVILGGLS
-272 YNTISRIPSE
+272 SRMLPDE

-294 LRGRYDNYGMNTFEG
+294 LKNKYHNNSYRNSFEG

-322 WDFYHNDSSW
+322 WDFYHNDLSW
-332 EGLTIKSNPLY
+332 KGFTFKPSY
-343 LENVNDGNFYY
+343 LENVKDEDGYFYY
-354 SVSTDLKN
+354 SVTELKN
-362 AMLKSNYRQ
+362 AMLEFISSQ
-371 PKEKELVI
+371 PKELVI
-379 PSSVKFTF
+379 PSSAKFTF
-387 EGKEHVVSVTS
+387 ERKEYVVSVTS
-398 IGEGF
+398 IGERF
-403 AVGKTKTESVTIP
+403 VERNTKTESVTIP
-416 ACIENIA
+416 ASIENIA
-423 SDVFARTTK
+423 SRAFDGFEK
-432 LTTIIMLGSTPATIG
+432 LTTIIMLGSTPAKIG
-447 DNVFNK
+447 DNVFYK

-484 VTFDEGNFQFKGGED
+484 VTFDEGNFQFQGGED
-499 QKLTLLSYNGRDEKE
+499 QKLTLLSYNGGGEKE
-514 VTIPEEIVHNGS
+514 VTIPEEIVYNGS

-534 ENAFNSCSDLQSVN
+534 ENAFNSCSDLQTVN

-585 LSNQQYYLAIKGAPK
+585 LSNQQYYLAINGGPK

-682 YQLVSPGTPVFV
+682 DQLVSPGTPVFV

-724 DVVDWDGKSGLMEM
+724 DVIDWDGTSGLMVT
-738 NTDFEIYYNGTYK
+738 NTDFEVYYNGSYK

-780 YRMYIVVKNSKL
+780 YRMHIVVKNSKL
-792 PAGAKY
+792 PANAKY

-815 VTAPASKEAASSNA
+815 VAAPASKEAASSNA

-839 TTGSTQNLHKG
+839 ATGSTQNLHKG

>member
-26 LAPSVSF
+26 LTPSVSF
-33 ADTAENNVVTAS
+33 ADTTENNVVTAS
-45 VSEGTVFESWLNGGK
+45 VSEGTCFEESN

-73 VGPTDDIYIYEL
+73 VGPTGDIYSDEL

-100 YNFQVTRIA
+100 YNFQVTRIG

-130 GENAFAVN
+130 GENAFALV
-138 TLNGPL
+138 TPGLTPV
-144 KIMIGSREDSGNPCR
+144 KIMIGSRENSGNPCR
-159 IGYNAF
+159 IGDNAF
-165 GYSAKIYVSANQ
+165 GNSPKIYVSANQ

-182 SAWSG
+182 SAWSE

-192 MKHPGGDTFSNG
+192 MKHPSGGTFSNG
-204 VFEYTYNSYGIPE
+204 VFEYTYLGEDLSN
-217 ACTLTKYVGQDKEV
+217 ACKLTKYVGRDKEV
-231 EIFNALYDPNISD
+231 EISSSLYDPNISN
-244 PTSASLGFISG
+244 PTSASLGWIAELG
-255 FGDGLFKD
+255 EGLFKD
-263 NTTIETVIF
+263 NTTIETVVF
-272 YNTISRIPSE
+272 NDISTCGIPSE
-282 CFSGCTNLSKVI
+282 CFSGCTNLSKVV
-294 LRGRYDNYGMNTFEG
+294 LKGGYYHHSYMNSFDG

-315 IYVDESD
+315 IYVDESE
-322 WDFYHNDSSW
+322 WDSYHNDPSW
-332 EGLTIKSNPLY
+332 EGLTIK
-343 LENVNDGNFYY
+343 
-354 SVSTDLKN
+354 KN
-362 AMLKSNYRQ
+362 
-371 PKEKELVI
+371 
-379 PSSVKFTF
+379 
-387 EGKEHVVSVTS
+387 
-398 IGEGF
+398 
-403 AVGKTKTESVTIP
+403 
-416 ACIENIA
+416 
-423 SDVFARTTK
+423 
-432 LTTIIMLGSTPATIG
+432 
-447 DNVFNK
+447 
-453 NATIFVPAGT
+453 
-463 KEVYQKAWPEYS
+463 
-475 SNIKESIAG
+475 IAG
-484 VTFDEGNFQFKGGED
+484 VTFDEGNFQFQGGED
-499 QKLTLLSYNGRDEKE
+499 QKLTLLSYNGGGEKE
-514 VTIPEEIVHNGS
+514 VTIPEEIVYNGS

-566 LCEIFVPETAYD
+566 LYGIFVPEAAYD

-585 LSNQQYYLAIKGAPK
+585 LSDQQYYLAIKGSPK

-654 PMYQIIHYTGN
+654 PIYQIIHYTGN

-699 RKLSISNYEGVTLG
+699 RKLSISNYQGVTLG

-724 DVVDWDGKSGLMEM
+724 DVIDWDGTSGLMVM
-738 NTDFEIYYNGTYK
+738 NTDFEIYYNGSYK

-780 YRMYIVVKNSKL
+780 YRMHIVVKNSKL

-815 VTAPASKEAASSNA
+815 VAAPASKEAASSNA

>member
-1 MIENILHKKIG
+1 MNI
-12 GANLFSYFLVSALA
+12 
-26 LAPSVSF
+26 
-33 ADTAENNVVTAS
+33 
-45 VSEGTVFESWLNGGK
+45 
-60 CKFRVNNDNTVTL
+60 
-73 VGPTDDIYIYEL
+73 
-85 TIPSSVSYSDENGSS
+85 SS
-100 YNFQVTRIA
+100 
-109 DNAFAGKEISKL
+109 
-121 YLPTSLEYI
+121 
-130 GENAFAVN
+130 GE
-138 TLNGPL
+138 
-144 KIMIGSREDSGNPCR
+144 
-159 IGYNAF
+159 
-165 GYSAKIYVSANQ
+165 
-177 VEAYQ
+177 
-182 SAWSG
+182 
-187 YSSSI
+187 
-192 MKHPGGDTFSNG
+192 TFSNG
-204 VFEYTYNSYGIPE
+204 IFEYTYAGVDLSD
-217 ACTLTKYVGQDKEV
+217 ALTLTKYVGQDKEV
-231 EIFNALYDPNISD
+231 EIPSTLYDPNNSFPGGD
-244 PTSASLGFISG
+244 PLGWVCG
-255 FGDGLFKD
+255 LGDGLFKN
-263 NTTIETVIF
+263 NTTIETVI
-272 YNTISRIPSE
+272 YYSQISSIPSE

-294 LRGRYDNYGMNTFEG
+294 LKGRYYNNSINPFEG

-315 IYVDESD
+315 IYVNESD

-332 EGLTIKSNPLY
+332 EGLTIKSNPSY
-343 LENVNDGNFYY
+343 LEYVSDGDFCY

-362 AMLKSNYRQ
+362 AMLESIYGQ
-371 PKEKELVI
+371 PKELVI

-398 IGEGF
+398 IGERF
-403 AVGKTKTESVTIP
+403 AEWNTKTESVTIP
-416 ACIENIA
+416 ASIENIA
-423 SDVFARTTK
+423 SRAFGEYEK
-432 LTTIIMLGSTPATIG
+432 LTTVNILGSTPAKIG

-484 VTFDEGNFQFKGGED
+484 VTFDEGNFQFQGGED
-499 QKLTLLSYNGRDEKE
+499 QKLTLLNYHGWDEKE

-534 ENAFNSCSDLQSVN
+534 ENAFNSCSLQRVN

-559 SFNNCSQ
+559 SFNNCSN
-566 LCEIFVPETAYD
+566 LFDIIVPEAAYD

-585 LSNQQYYLAIKGAPK
+585 LSNQRYRLAFKGGPK

-605 EDYTGGKVIVYDK
+605 EDYPGDKVVVYDK
-618 GELTYERTFQPGSQ
+618 GKLTYERTFQPGSQ
-632 YATLCLPFS
+632 YATLCLPFF

-654 PMYQIIHYTGN
+654 PMHQIIHYTGN

-670 NPKLILMLRKVA
+670 NPKMILMLRKVD

-780 YRMYIVVKNSKL
+780 YRMYIAVKNSKL

>member
-1 MIENILHKKIG
+1 M
-12 GANLFSYFLVSALA
+12 SALA

-33 ADTAENNVVTAS
+33 ADTTDNNVVTAS
-45 VSEGTVFESWLNGGK
+45 VSEGTIFESWLNGGA

-73 VGPTDDIYIYEL
+73 VGPTDDIYTSEL

-100 YNFQVTRIA
+100 YNFQVTQIA
-109 DNAFAGKEISKL
+109 DNAFVGKFVDKL

-138 TLNGPL
+138 TLNGL
-144 KIMIGSREDSGNPCR
+144 KIMIGSRENSGNPCR
-159 IGYNAF
+159 IGSNAF
-165 GYSAKIYVSANQ
+165 GYSPKIYVSANQ

-192 MKHPGGDTFSNG
+192 MKHPSGGTFSNG
-204 VFEYTYNSYGIPE
+204 VFEYTYLGEDLSD
-217 ACTLTKYVGQDKEV
+217 ALKLTKYVGRDKEV
-231 EIFNALYDPNISD
+231 KISSSLYDSNISN
-244 PTSASLGFISG
+244 PTSASLGWIAELG
-255 FGDGLFKD
+255 EGLFKD

-272 YNTISRIPSE
+272 NNTTSRIPSE

-294 LRGRYDNYGMNTFEG
+294 LKGRYDNYGMNTFVG

-315 IYVDESD
+315 IYVDESA
-322 WDFYHNDSSW
+322 WDSYHENSSW
-332 EGLTIKSNPLY
+332 EGLTIKSNPSY
-343 LENVNDGNFYY
+343 LKNVSDGNFYY

-362 AMLKSNYRQ
+362 AMLESTYRQ

-416 ACIENIA
+416 ASIENIA

-432 LTTIIMLGSTPATIG
+432 LTTIIMLGSTPAKIG

-499 QKLTLLSYNGRDEKE
+499 QKLTLLNYNGRDEKE
-514 VTIPEEIVHNGS
+514 VTIPEEVVHNGS

-566 LCEIFVPETAYD
+566 LGGIFVPEAAYD
-578 DYMKNVD
+578 DYIKNVD

-605 EDYTGGKVIVYDK
+605 EDYPGDKVVVYDK

-670 NPKLILMLRKVA
+670 NPKLILMLRKVSD
-682 YQLVSPGTPVFV
+682 QLVSPGTPVFV

-713 RGVNNILGNYM
+713 RGVNNILGKSM
-724 DVVDWDGKSGLMEM
+724 DVVDWDGTSGLMVT
-738 NTDFEIYYNGTYK
+738 NTDFEVHYNGTYK

-780 YRMYIVVKNSKL
+780 YRMYIAVKNSKL

>member
-1 MIENILHKKIG
+1 M
-12 GANLFSYFLVSALA
+12 
-26 LAPSVSF
+26 
-33 ADTAENNVVTAS
+33 
-45 VSEGTVFESWLNGGK
+45 
-60 CKFRVNNDNTVTL
+60 TL
-73 VGPTDDIYIYEL
+73 VGPTDDFSSDEL
-85 TIPSSVSYSDENGSS
+85 TVPFSVTYRDENGSGHIS
-100 YNFQVTRIA
+100 TVTRIG
-109 DNAFAGKEISKL
+109 DNAFAGKDIQRL
-121 YLPTSLEYI
+121 YLRADLEYI
-130 GENAFAVN
+130 GENAFDVH
-138 TLNGPL
+138 LPL
-144 KIMIGSREDSGNPCR
+144 KVVIGSSRDSGEPGS
-159 IGYNAF
+159 IGNNAF
-165 GYSAKIYVSANQ
+165 GSSPTIYVSADQ
-177 VEAYQ
+177 LEAYQ
-182 SAWSG
+182 SAWSE

-192 MKHPGGDTFSNG
+192 MQHPSGCIFSNG
-204 VFEYTYNSYGIPE
+204 IFEYTYEEDCLSDPLI
-217 ACTLTKYVGQDKEV
+217 LTKYVGQDKEV
-231 EIFNALYDPNISD
+231 EISSTLSDPNTD
-244 PTSASLGFISG
+244 AFLGRVTNLG
-255 FGDGLFKD
+255 AGLFKN
-263 NTTIETVIF
+263 NTTIETVILGGLS
-272 YNTISRIPSE
+272 SRTLPDE

-294 LRGRYDNYGMNTFEG
+294 LKNKYYNNSYRNSFEG

-322 WDFYHNDSSW
+322 WDFYHNDLSW
-332 EGLTIKSNPLY
+332 KGFTFKPSY
-343 LENVNDGNFYY
+343 LENVKDGYFYY
-354 SVSTDLKN
+354 SVTELKN
-362 AMLKSNYRQ
+362 AMLEAFSIQ
-371 PKEKELVI
+371 PKELVI
-379 PSSVKFTF
+379 PSSAKFTF
-387 EGKEHVVSVTS
+387 EGKEYVVSVTS
-398 IGEGF
+398 IGESV
-403 AVGKTKTESVTIP
+403 AEWNANTESVTIP
-416 ACIENIA
+416 ASIENIA
-423 SDVFARTTK
+423 SDVFANYKK
-432 LTTIIMLGSTPATIG
+432 LTTVNILGSTPATIG

-484 VTFDEGNFQFKGGED
+484 VTFDEGNFQFQGGED
-499 QKLTLLSYNGRDEKE
+499 QKLTLLSYNGWDEKE

-534 ENAFNSCSDLQSVN
+534 ENAFSSCSDLQRVN

-559 SFNNCSQ
+559 SFNNCSN
-566 LCEIFVPETAYD
+566 LFTIIVPEAAYD

-585 LSNQQYYLAIKGAPK
+585 LSNQRYRLAFKGGPK

-605 EDYTGGKVIVYDK
+605 EDYPGDKVVVYDK
-618 GELTYERTFQPGSQ
+618 GKLTYERTFQPGSQ
-632 YATLCLPFS
+632 YATLCLPFF

-654 PMYQIIHYTGN
+654 PMHQIIHYTGN

-670 NPKLILMLRKVA
+670 NPKMILMLRKVD

-699 RKLSISNYEGVTLG
+699 RKLSISNYQEATLG
-713 RGVNNILGNYM
+713 RGVDNILGNYM

-738 NTDFEIYYNGTYK
+738 NTDFEVYYNGTYK

-780 YRMYIVVKNSKL
+780 YRMYIAVKNSKL

-815 VTAPASKEAASSNA
+815 VTAPASKAAASSNA

>member
-1 MIENILHKKIG
+1 M
-12 GANLFSYFLVSALA
+12 SALA

-33 ADTAENNVVTAS
+33 ADTTDNNVVTAS
-45 VSEGTVFESWLNGGK
+45 VSEGTCFERFD
-60 CKFRVNNDNTVTL
+60 CKFRVNNDHTLTL
-73 VGPTDDIYIYEL
+73 VGPTDDF
-85 TIPSSVSYSDENGSS
+85 SSDEFRVPGSVTYRDENGSGHI
-100 YNFQVTRIA
+100 FTVTRIG
-109 DNAFAGKEISKL
+109 DNAFAGKDIQRL
-121 YLPTSLEYI
+121 YLPSLEYI

-138 TLNGPL
+138 TLNGMPL
-144 KIMIGSREDSGNPCR
+144 KVMIGSSWDSGEPCS
-159 IGYNAF
+159 IGNNAF
-165 GYSAKIYVSANQ
+165 GSSPKIYVSANQ
-177 VEAYQ
+177 LEAYQ
-182 SAWSG
+182 SAWSE

-192 MKHPGGDTFSNG
+192 MQHPSGCIFSNG
-204 VFEYTYNSYGIPE
+204 IFEYTYEENCLSDPLK
-217 ACTLTKYVGQDKEV
+217 LTKYVGQDKEV
-231 EIFNALYDPNISD
+231 EISSTLSDPNTD
-244 PTSASLGFISG
+244 AFLGWVTNWG
-255 FGDGLFKD
+255 AGLFKN
-263 NTTIETVIF
+263 NTTIETVILGGLS
-272 YNTISRIPSE
+272 SRMLPDE

-294 LRGRYDNYGMNTFEG
+294 LKNKYHNNSYRNSFEG

-322 WDFYHNDSSW
+322 WDFYHNDLSW
-332 EGLTIKSNPLY
+332 KGFTFKPSY
-343 LENVNDGNFYY
+343 LENVKDEDGYFYY
-354 SVSTDLKN
+354 SVTELKN
-362 AMLKSNYRQ
+362 AMLEFISSQ
-371 PKEKELVI
+371 PKELVI
-379 PSSVKFTF
+379 PSSAKFTF
-387 EGKEHVVSVTS
+387 ERKEYVVSVTS
-398 IGEGF
+398 IGERF
-403 AVGKTKTESVTIP
+403 VERNTKTESVTIP
-416 ACIENIA
+416 ASIENIA
-423 SDVFARTTK
+423 SRAFDGFEK
-432 LTTIIMLGSTPATIG
+432 LTTIIMLGSTPAKIG
-447 DNVFNK
+447 DNVFYK

-484 VTFDEGNFQFKGGED
+484 VTFDEGNFQFQGGED
-499 QKLTLLSYNGRDEKE
+499 QKLTLLSYNGGGEKE
-514 VTIPEEIVHNGS
+514 VTIPEEIVYNGS

-534 ENAFNSCSDLQSVN
+534 ENAFNSCSDLQTVN

-585 LSNQQYYLAIKGAPK
+585 LSNQQYYLAINGGPK

-682 YQLVSPGTPVFV
+682 DQLVSPGTPVFV

-724 DVVDWDGKSGLMEM
+724 DVIDWDGTSGLMVT
-738 NTDFEIYYNGTYK
+738 NTDFEVYYNGSYK

-780 YRMYIVVKNSKL
+780 YRMHIVVKNSKL
-792 PAGAKY
+792 PANAKY

-815 VTAPASKEAASSNA
+815 VAAPASKEAASSNA

-839 TTGSTQNLHKG
+839 ATGSTQNLHKG

>member
-1 MIENILHKKIG
+1 MG

-33 ADTAENNVVTAS
+33 ADTTDNNVVTAS
-45 VSEGTVFESWLNGGK
+45 VSEGTVFESWLSGGA

-73 VGPTDDIYIYEL
+73 VGPTGDFYCSEL

-109 DNAFAGKEISKL
+109 DNAFAGKEIPKL

-138 TLNGPL
+138 NLNGMPL
-144 KIMIGSREDSGNPCR
+144 KVMIGSRENSGNPCR
-159 IGYNAF
+159 IGSNAF
-165 GYSAKIYVSANQ
+165 GYSPKIYVSANQ

-192 MKHPGGDTFSNG
+192 MKHPSGGTFSNG
-204 VFEYTYNSYGIPE
+204 VFEYTYLGEDLSD
-217 ACTLTKYVGQDKEV
+217 ALKLTKYVGQAKEV
-231 EIFNALYDPNISD
+231 EISSTLYDPNISN
-244 PTSASLGFISG
+244 PTSASLGWIAELG
-255 FGDGLFKD
+255 EGLFKD

-272 YNTISRIPSE
+272 NGISTCGIPSE

-294 LRGRYDNYGMNTFEG
+294 LKGYCNSYMNSFEG

-315 IYVDESD
+315 IYVDESA
-322 WDFYHNDSSW
+322 WDSYHNNPSW
-332 EGLTIKSNPLY
+332 EGLTIKSNPSY
-343 LENVNDGNFYY
+343 LEYVNDGNFDY

-362 AMLKSNYRQ
+362 AVLKSISSQ
-371 PKEKELVI
+371 PKELVI

-398 IGEGF
+398 IGERVAGRN
-403 AVGKTKTESVTIP
+403 TKTESVTIP
-416 ACIENIA
+416 ASIENIA
-423 SDVFARTTK
+423 SDVFARYTK

-484 VTFDEGNFQFKGGED
+484 VTFDEGNFKFQGGED
-499 QKLTLLSYNGRDEKE
+499 QKLTLLSYNGGDEKD

-534 ENAFNSCSDLQSVN
+534 ENAFESCSDLQTVN
-548 ILGTKVQFSAK
+548 ILGDKVQFSAK
-559 SFNNCSQ
+559 SFNNCPQ
-566 LCEIFVPETAYD
+566 LYGIFVPETAYD

-585 LSNQQYYLAIKGAPK
+585 LSDQQYYLAINGSPK

-682 YQLVSPGTPVFV
+682 DQLVSPGTPVFV

-713 RGVNNILGNYM
+713 RGVNNILGKSM
-724 DVVDWDGKSGLMEM
+724 DVVDWDGTSGLMVT
-738 NTDFEIYYNGTYK
+738 NTDFKVHYNGNYK

>member
-1 MIENILHKKIG
+1 MG

-33 ADTAENNVVTAS
+33 ADTTENNVVTAS
-45 VSEGTVFESWLNGGK
+45 VSEGTCFERQN
-60 CKFRVNNDNTVTL
+60 CKYRVNNDYTVTL
-73 VGPTDDIYIYEL
+73 VGPTDDFSSDEL
-85 TIPSSVSYSDENGSS
+85 TVPFSVTYRDENGSGHG
-100 YNFQVTRIA
+100 FPVTRIG
-109 DNAFAGKEISKL
+109 DNAFAGKDIQRL
-121 YLPTSLEYI
+121 YLRADLEYI
-130 GENAFAVN
+130 GENAFDVH
-138 TLNGPL
+138 LPL
-144 KIMIGSREDSGNPCR
+144 KVVIGSSRDSGEPGS
-159 IGYNAF
+159 IGNNAF
-165 GYSAKIYVSANQ
+165 GSSPTIYVSADQ
-177 VEAYQ
+177 LEAYQ
-182 SAWSG
+182 SAWSE

-192 MKHPGGDTFSNG
+192 MQHPSGCIFSNG
-204 VFEYTYNSYGIPE
+204 IFEYTYEEDCLSDPLI
-217 ACTLTKYVGQDKEV
+217 LTKYVGQDKEV
-231 EIFNALYDPNISD
+231 EISSTLSDPNTD
-244 PTSASLGFISG
+244 AFLGWVTNLG
-255 FGDGLFKD
+255 AGLFKN
-263 NTTIETVIF
+263 NTTIETVILGGLS
-272 YNTISRIPSE
+272 SRTLPDE

-294 LRGRYDNYGMNTFEG
+294 LKNKYYNNSYRNPFEG

-315 IYVDESD
+315 IYVDESN

-332 EGLTIKSNPLY
+332 KGLTIKSNPSY
-343 LENVNDGNFYY
+343 LKNVNDGNFYY

-362 AMLKSNYRQ
+362 AMLESISSQ
-371 PKEKELVI
+371 PKELVI
-379 PSSVKFTF
+379 PSSAKFTF

-398 IGEGF
+398 IGERF
-403 AVGKTKTESVTIP
+403 AERNTKTESVTIP
-416 ACIENIA
+416 ASIENIA
-423 SDVFARTTK
+423 SRVFARYTN
-432 LTTIIMLGSTPATIG
+432 LTTVIMLGSTPAKIG
-447 DNVFNK
+447 DNVFYK

-484 VTFDEGNFQFKGGED
+484 VTFDEGNFQFQGGED

-670 NPKLILMLRKVA
+670 NPKMILMLRKVA

-780 YRMYIVVKNSKL
+780 YRMYIAVKNSKL

>member
-1 MIENILHKKIG
+1 MG

-33 ADTAENNVVTAS
+33 ADTTENNVVTAS
-45 VSEGTVFESWLNGGK
+45 AYESYDFVGDVDGHA
-60 CKFRVNNDNTVTL
+60 CKFRMSGENTVDL
-73 VGPTDDIYIYEL
+73 VGPTSNIYCYEL
-85 TIPSSVSYSDENGSS
+85 TIPSSVSYIDEKGSS
-100 YNFQVTRIA
+100 HNYRITVIA
-109 DNAFAGKEISKL
+109 DEAFAGSSFEKL
-121 YLPTSLEYI
+121 YLPTSLRYI
-130 GENAFAVN
+130 GQNAFAVSSG
-138 TLNGPL
+138 LQGL
-144 KIMIGSREDSGNPCR
+144 RVMIGSSENSGEPCS
-159 IGYNAF
+159 IHIDAF
-165 GYSAKIYVSANQ
+165 GYSPKIYVSANQ
-177 VEAYQ
+177 VEAYK
-182 SAWSG
+182 SAWSE

-192 MKHPGGDTFSNG
+192 MQHPSGCIFSNG
-204 VFEYTYNSYGIPE
+204 TFEYTIIGEGISD
-217 ACTLTKYVGQDKEV
+217 ACKLVKYVGQDKEV
-231 EIFNALYDPNISD
+231 IMPQVVGEQGYLAGL
-244 PTSASLGFISG
+244 
-255 FGDGLFKD
+255 GDGLFKD

-272 YNTISRIPSE
+272 RDLAPFISIPSE

-294 LRGRYDNYGMNTFEG
+294 LKGGYYNSNMNSFEG

-315 IYVDESD
+315 IYVDESE
-322 WDFYHNDSSW
+322 WDSYHEDPSW
-332 EGLTIKSNPLY
+332 KGLTIKSNPAN
-343 LENVNDGNFYY
+343 LENVRDGNIYY
-354 SVSTDLKN
+354 AVSTDLKN
-362 AMLKSNYRQ
+362 AVLNNF
-371 PKEKELVI
+371 PLEEEFVI
-379 PSSVKFTF
+379 PSTAKIKF
-387 EGKEHVVSVTS
+387 EGKEYVVPVTGVREDIFWGHYSLKSVT
-398 IGEGF
+398 F
-403 AVGKTKTESVTIP
+403 P
-416 ACIENIA
+416 ASIENIA
-423 SDVFARTTK
+423 SRAFNGYEK
-432 LTTIIMLGSTPATIG
+432 LTTIIMLGSTPAKIG

-534 ENAFNSCSDLQSVN
+534 ENAFNSCPDLQSVN

-566 LCEIFVPETAYD
+566 LGGIFVPEAAYD

-632 YATLCLPFS
+632 YATLCLPFF

-654 PMYQIIHYTGN
+654 PMHQIIHYTGN

-670 NPKLILMLRKVA
+670 NPKMILMLRKVD

-699 RKLSISNYEGVTLG
+699 RKLSISNYQEATLG
-713 RGVNNILGNYM
+713 RGVDNILGNYM

-780 YRMYIVVKNSKL
+780 YRMYIVAKNSKL

>member
-1 MIENILHKKIG
+1 MG

-33 ADTAENNVVTAS
+33 ADTTENNVVTAS
-45 VSEGTVFESWLNGGK
+45 ISEGTCFERQN
-60 CKFRVNNDNTVTL
+60 CKYRVNNDYTVTL
-73 VGPTDDIYIYEL
+73 VGPTDDFSSDEL
-85 TIPSSVSYSDENGSS
+85 TVPFSVTYRDENGSGHIS
-100 YNFQVTRIA
+100 TVTRIG
-109 DNAFAGKEISKL
+109 DNAFAGKDIQRL
-121 YLPTSLEYI
+121 YLRADLKYI
-130 GENAFAVN
+130 GENAFDVH
-138 TLNGPL
+138 LPL
-144 KIMIGSREDSGNPCR
+144 KVVIGSSRDSGEPGS
-159 IGYNAF
+159 IGNNAF
-165 GYSAKIYVSANQ
+165 GSSPTIYVSADQ
-177 VEAYQ
+177 LEAYQ
-182 SAWSG
+182 SAWSE

-192 MKHPGGDTFSNG
+192 MQHPSGCIFSNG
-204 VFEYTYNSYGIPE
+204 IFEYTYEEDCLSDPLI
-217 ACTLTKYVGQDKEV
+217 LTKYVGQDKEV
-231 EIFNALYDPNISD
+231 EISSTLSDPNTD
-244 PTSASLGFISG
+244 AFLGWVTNLG
-255 FGDGLFKD
+255 AGLFKN
-263 NTTIETVIF
+263 NTTIETVILGGLS
-272 YNTISRIPSE
+272 SRTLPDE

-294 LRGRYDNYGMNTFEG
+294 LKNKYYNNSYRNSFEG

-322 WDFYHNDSSW
+322 WDFYHNDLSW
-332 EGLTIKSNPLY
+332 KGFTFKPSY
-343 LENVNDGNFYY
+343 LENVKDGYFYY
-354 SVSTDLKN
+354 SVTELKN
-362 AMLKSNYRQ
+362 AMLEAFSIQ
-371 PKEKELVI
+371 PKELVI
-379 PSSVKFTF
+379 PSSAKFTF
-387 EGKEHVVSVTS
+387 EGKEYVVSVTS
-398 IGEGF
+398 IGESV
-403 AVGKTKTESVTIP
+403 AEWNANTESVTIP
-416 ACIENIA
+416 ASIENIA
-423 SDVFARTTK
+423 SDVFANYKK
-432 LTTIIMLGSTPATIG
+432 LTTVNILGSTPAKIG

-484 VTFDEGNFQFKGGED
+484 VTFDEGNFQFQGGED
-499 QKLTLLSYNGRDEKE
+499 QKLTLLSYNGWDEKE

-534 ENAFNSCSDLQSVN
+534 ENAFSSCSDLQRVN

-559 SFNNCSQ
+559 SFNNCSN
-566 LCEIFVPETAYD
+566 LFDIIVPEAAYD

-585 LSNQQYYLAIKGAPK
+585 LSNQRYRLAFKGGPK

-605 EDYTGGKVIVYDK
+605 EDYPGDKVVVYDK
-618 GELTYERTFQPGSQ
+618 GKLTYERTFQPGSQ
-632 YATLCLPFS
+632 YATLCLPFF

-654 PMYQIIHYTGN
+654 PMHQIIHYTGN

-670 NPKLILMLRKVA
+670 NPKMILMLRKVD

-699 RKLSISNYEGVTLG
+699 RKLSISNYQEATLG
-713 RGVNNILGNYM
+713 RGVDNILGNYM

>member
-1 MIENILHKKIG
+1 MG

-33 ADTAENNVVTAS
+33 ADITDNNVVTAS
-45 VSEGTVFESWLNGGK
+45 ITAGTVFEGYLNGDD

-73 VGPTDDIYIYEL
+73 VEYVGKNNFVQV
-85 TIPSSVSYSDENGSS
+85 PSTVFYKDENGTIQKFLVKEIADGVFAGKDITTLRLPSS
-100 YNFQVTRIA
+100 LKSIGANAFNCANLSLVGFDDLFTSEA
-109 DNAFAGKEISKL
+109 PCSLGDNAFGNNASLSIIV
-121 YLPTSLEYI
+121 PTSQV
-130 GENAFAVN
+130 NAY
-138 TLNGPL
+138 
-144 KIMIGSREDSGNPCR
+144 K
-159 IGYNAF
+159 
-165 GYSAKIYVSANQ
+165 
-177 VEAYQ
+177 

-187 YSSSI
+187 YSSFIKDNGSSSVL
-192 MKHPGGDTFSNG
+192 SNG
-204 VFEYTYNSYGIPE
+204 VFEYFTEYGEIV
-217 ACTLTKYVGQDKEV
+217 LTKYVGKDKVVRVPSRLEDPKNPGAFLSV
-231 EIFNALYDPNISD
+231 RRYAPGIFKN
-244 PTSASLGFISG
+244 
-255 FGDGLFKD
+255 
-263 NTTIETVIF
+263 NTNIETVRFDGAANDPVIM
-272 YNTISRIPSE
+272 YE
-282 CFSGCTNLSKVI
+282 MFSGCSNLSKVY
-294 LRGRYDNYGMNTFEG
+294 LDGRLDNWGWNSFAG

-315 IYVDESD
+315 LYTETELVWDYFHKSPFWQGLNIKRDPSVEEGAES
-322 WDFYHNDSSW
+322 N
-332 EGLTIKSNPLY
+332 GL
-343 LENVNDGNFYY
+343 YY
-354 SVSTDLKN
+354 SVSSDMKN
-362 AMLKSNYRQ
+362 AVLTD
-371 PKEKELVI
+371 I
-379 PSSVKFTF
+379 PRRRENLIIASSVNCTY
-387 EGKEHVVSVTS
+387 EGKEHVVPVTGIQCVRS
-398 IGEGF
+398 NSY
-403 AVGKTKTESVTIP
+403 VTSVTIP
-416 ACIENIA
+416 ASIKNID
-423 SDVFARTTK
+423 SDVFARYTK
-432 LTTIIMLGSTPATIG
+432 LTTVNILGSTPATIG

-484 VTFDEGNFQFKGGED
+484 VTFDDGYFQFQGGED
-499 QKLTLLSYNGRDEKE
+499 QKLTLLRYNGWDEKE
-514 VTIPEEIVHNGS
+514 VTIPEEIVYHGS

-534 ENAFNSCSDLQSVN
+534 ENAFNSCSFHRVN
-548 ILGTKVQFSAK
+548 ILGAKVQFSAK
-559 SFNNCSQ
+559 SFNNCSD
-566 LCEIFVPETAYD
+566 LYDIIVPEAAYD

-585 LSNQQYYLAIKGAPK
+585 LSDQRYRLAFKGGPK

-605 EDYTGGKVIVYDK
+605 EDYPGDKVAVYDK
-618 GELTYERTFQPGSQ
+618 GKLTYERTFQPGSQ
-632 YATLCLPFS
+632 YATLCLPFF

-670 NPKLILMLRKVA
+670 NPKMILMLRKVS
-682 YQLVSPGTPVFV
+682 YELVSPGTPVFV

-699 RKLSISNYEGVTLG
+699 RKLSISNYREATLG
-713 RGVNNILGNYM
+713 RGVDNILGNYM

-815 VTAPASKEAASSNA
+815 VAAPASKEAASSNA

-839 TTGSTQNLHKG
+839 ATGSTQNLHKG

>member
-1 MIENILHKKIG
+1 MVENILRKKIG

-33 ADTAENNVVTAS
+33 ADTTDNNVVTAS
-45 VSEGTVFESWLNGGK
+45 VSEGTVFEESN
-60 CKFRVNNDNTVTL
+60 CKYRVNNDNTVTL
-73 VGPTDDIYIYEL
+73 VGPTGDFYSYEL

-109 DNAFAGKEISKL
+109 DNAFAGKEIPKL

-138 TLNGPL
+138 NLNGMPL

-159 IGYNAF
+159 IGSNAF
-165 GYSAKIYVSANQ
+165 GYSPKIYVSDNQ

-182 SAWSG
+182 SAWSE

-192 MKHPGGDTFSNG
+192 MKHPGGVTFSNG

-217 ACTLTKYVGQDKEV
+217 ACTLTKYVGRDKEV
-231 EIFNALYDPNISD
+231 EISSSLYDPNISN
-244 PTSASLGFISG
+244 PTSASLGWIMG
-255 FGDGLFKD
+255 LGDGLFKD

-272 YNTISRIPSE
+272 NNISSCGIPSE

-294 LRGRYDNYGMNTFEG
+294 LKGGYYNSYMNSFEG

-315 IYVDESD
+315 IYVDESE
-322 WDFYHNDSSW
+322 WDSYHNDPSW
-332 EGLTIKSNPLY
+332 EGLTIK
-343 LENVNDGNFYY
+343 
-354 SVSTDLKN
+354 KN
-362 AMLKSNYRQ
+362 
-371 PKEKELVI
+371 
-379 PSSVKFTF
+379 
-387 EGKEHVVSVTS
+387 
-398 IGEGF
+398 
-403 AVGKTKTESVTIP
+403 
-416 ACIENIA
+416 
-423 SDVFARTTK
+423 
-432 LTTIIMLGSTPATIG
+432 
-447 DNVFNK
+447 
-453 NATIFVPAGT
+453 
-463 KEVYQKAWPEYS
+463 
-475 SNIKESIAG
+475 IAG
-484 VTFDEGNFQFKGGED
+484 VTFDEGNFQFQGGED
-499 QKLTLLSYNGRDEKE
+499 QKLTLLSYNGWDEKE

-534 ENAFNSCSDLQSVN
+534 ENAFNSCPDLQSVN

-559 SFNNCSQ
+559 SFNNCSR
-566 LCEIFVPETAYD
+566 LYNIIVPEAAYD

-585 LSNQQYYLAIKGAPK
+585 LSDQQYYLAINGGPK

-670 NPKLILMLRKVA
+670 NPKLILMLRKVV
-682 YQLVSPGTPVFV
+682 YETLITPGTPVFV

-699 RKLSISNYEGVTLG
+699 RKLSISNYDKVTLG
-713 RGVNNILGNYM
+713 RHVNNILGNYM
-724 DVVDWDGKSGLMEM
+724 DVIDWDGTSGLMVM
-738 NTDFEIYYNGTYK
+738 NTDFEVYYNGSYK

-780 YRMYIVVKNSKL
+780 YRMHLVVKNSKL

-815 VTAPASKEAASSNA
+815 VAAPASKEAASSNA

>member
-1 MIENILHKKIG
+1 MQH
-12 GANLFSYFLVSALA
+12 
-26 LAPSVSF
+26 PS
-33 ADTAENNVVTAS
+33 
-45 VSEGTVFESWLNGGK
+45 G
-60 CKFRVNNDNTVTL
+60 C
-73 VGPTDDIYIYEL
+73 I
-85 TIPSSVSYSDENGSS
+85 
-100 YNFQVTRIA
+100 
-109 DNAFAGKEISKL
+109 
-121 YLPTSLEYI
+121 
-130 GENAFAVN
+130 
-138 TLNGPL
+138 
-144 KIMIGSREDSGNPCR
+144 
-159 IGYNAF
+159 
-165 GYSAKIYVSANQ
+165 
-177 VEAYQ
+177 
-182 SAWSG
+182 
-187 YSSSI
+187 
-192 MKHPGGDTFSNG
+192 FSNG
-204 VFEYTYNSYGIPE
+204 IFEYTYEEDCLSD
-217 ACTLTKYVGQDKEV
+217 ALKLTKYVGQDKEV
-231 EIFNALYDPNISD
+231 EISSTLSDPNNSN
-244 PTSASLGFISG
+244 PTDAFLGWVTDWG
-255 FGDGLFKD
+255 AGLFKN
-263 NTTIETVIF
+263 NTTIETVILGKINSGRSLPDEF
-272 YNTISRIPSE
+272 
-282 CFSGCTNLSKVI
+282 FSGCTNLSKVI
-294 LRGRYDNYGMNTFEG
+294 LKGRYYNHGRNTFEG

-322 WDFYHNDSSW
+322 WDTYHENPSW
-332 EGLTIKSNPLY
+332 KGFTFKPSY
-343 LENVNDGNFYY
+343 LENVKDEDGYFYY
-354 SVSTDLKN
+354 SVTELKN
-362 AMLKSNYRQ
+362 AMLEFISSQ
-371 PKEKELVI
+371 PKELVI
-379 PSSVKFTF
+379 PSSAKFTF
-387 EGKEHVVSVTS
+387 ERKEYVVSVTS
-398 IGEGF
+398 IGERF
-403 AVGKTKTESVTIP
+403 VERNTKTESVTIP
-416 ACIENIA
+416 ASIENIA
-423 SDVFARTTK
+423 SRAFDGFEK
-432 LTTIIMLGSTPATIG
+432 LTTIIMLGSTPAKIG

-514 VTIPEEIVHNGS
+514 VTIPEEIVHNGC

-548 ILGTKVQFSAK
+548 ILGTKVQFNAK

-585 LSNQQYYLAIKGAPK
+585 LSNQQYYLAIKGGPK

-682 YQLVSPGTPVFV
+682 DQLVSPGTPVFV

-780 YRMYIVVKNSKL
+780 YRMYIAVKNSKL

-809 TGIQEI
+809 TGIQEF

>member
-1 MIENILHKKIG
+1 M
-12 GANLFSYFLVSALA
+12 SALA

-33 ADTAENNVVTAS
+33 ADTTENNVVTAS
-45 VSEGTVFESWLNGGK
+45 VLEGTCFERQN
-60 CKFRVNNDNTVTL
+60 CKYRVNNDYTVTL
-73 VGPTDDIYIYEL
+73 VGPTDDFSSDEL
-85 TIPSSVSYSDENGSS
+85 IIPYSVNYRDENGSVHG
-100 YNFQVTRIA
+100 FRVTRIG
-109 DNAFAGKEISKL
+109 DNAFAGKDIQRL
-121 YLPTSLEYI
+121 YLSGSLEYI

-138 TLNGPL
+138 NLNGMPL
-144 KIMIGSREDSGNPCR
+144 KVMIGSSRDSGEPCS
-159 IGYNAF
+159 IGNNAF
-165 GYSAKIYVSANQ
+165 GSSPKIYVSANQ
-177 VEAYQ
+177 LEAYQ
-182 SAWSG
+182 SAWSE

-192 MKHPGGDTFSNG
+192 MQNPSGCIFSNG
-204 VFEYTYNSYGIPE
+204 IFEYTYMEDSLD
-217 ACTLTKYVGQDKEV
+217 ALKLTKYVGQDKEV
-231 EIFNALYDPNISD
+231 EIPSTLSDPNNSN
-244 PTSASLGFISG
+244 PTDAFLGWVTNWG
-255 FGDGLFKD
+255 AGLFKN
-263 NTTIETVIF
+263 NTTIETVILGGLNSGGSLPDEF
-272 YNTISRIPSE
+272 
-282 CFSGCTNLSKVI
+282 FSGCTNLSKVI
-294 LRGRYDNYGMNTFEG
+294 LKGRYYNYRMNTFEG

-322 WDFYHNDSSW
+322 WDTYHEDPSW
-332 EGLTIKSNPLY
+332 KGFTFKPSY
-343 LENVNDGNFYY
+343 LENVKDEDQYFYY
-354 SVSTDLKN
+354 SVTELKN
-362 AMLKSNYRQ
+362 AMLEFITIQ
-371 PKEKELVI
+371 PKELVI
-379 PSSVKFTF
+379 PSSAKFTF
-387 EGKEHVVSVTS
+387 ERKEYVVSVTS
-398 IGEGF
+398 IGERF
-403 AVGKTKTESVTIP
+403 VERNTETESVTIP
-416 ACIENIA
+416 ASIENIA
-423 SDVFARTTK
+423 SRAFDGFEK
-432 LTTIIMLGSTPATIG
+432 LTTIIMLGSTPAKIG

-484 VTFDEGNFQFKGGED
+484 VTFDEGNFQFQGGED

-566 LCEIFVPETAYD
+566 LGGIFVPEAAYD

-654 PMYQIIHYTGN
+654 PMHQIIHYTGN

-682 YQLVSPGTPVFV
+682 DQLVSPGTPVFV

-713 RGVNNILGNYM
+713 RGVNNILGNDM
-724 DVVDWDGKSGLMEM
+724 DVVDWDGTSGLMVT
-738 NTDFEIYYNGTYK
+738 NTDFEVHYNGTYK

-815 VTAPASKEAASSNA
+815 VTAPASKETASSNA

>member
-1 MIENILHKKIG
+1 MIENILRKKIG

-33 ADTAENNVVTAS
+33 ADTTENNVVTAS
-45 VSEGTVFESWLNGGK
+45 VSEGTCFEESN
-60 CKFRVNNDNTVTL
+60 CKYRVNNDNTVTL
-73 VGPTDDIYIYEL
+73 VGPTGDIYNSEL

-100 YNFQVTRIA
+100 YNFQVTQIA
-109 DNAFAGKEISKL
+109 DNAFDGKFVDKI

-130 GENAFAVN
+130 GDNAFAVN
-138 TLNGPL
+138 TLNGL
-144 KIMIGSREDSGNPCR
+144 KIMIGSFWNSGEPCR
-159 IGYNAF
+159 IGGNAF
-165 GYSAKIYVSANQ
+165 GYSPKIYVSDNQ

-182 SAWSG
+182 SAWSE

-192 MKHPGGDTFSNG
+192 MKHPHGGTFSNG
-204 VFEYTYNSYGIPE
+204 IFEYTYPGYDLTD
-217 ACTLTKYVGQDKEV
+217 ALQLTKYVGQAKEV
-231 EIFNALYDPNISD
+231 EISFSLENPEFPDN
-244 PTSASLGFISG
+244 PTASLGWISSL
-255 FGDGLFKD
+255 GDGLFKD
-263 NTTIETVIF
+263 NTTIETVII
-272 YNTISRIPSE
+272 NNSSVAAIPME

-294 LRGRYDNYGMNTFEG
+294 LKGGYYSSSTGVSSFEG

-315 IYVDESD
+315 IYVDESE
-322 WDFYHNDSSW
+322 WDSYHEDPSW
-332 EGLTIKSNPLY
+332 KGLTIKSNPSY
-343 LENVNDGNFYY
+343 LEYVNDGDFYY

-362 AMLKSNYRQ
+362 AMLKSIYEQ
-371 PKEKELVI
+371 PKELVI
-379 PSSVKFTF
+379 PSSAKFTF

-398 IGEGF
+398 IGERV
-403 AVGKTKTESVTIP
+403 AERNTKTESVTIP
-416 ACIENIA
+416 ASIKNID
-423 SDVFARTTK
+423 SDVFARYTK
-432 LTTIIMLGSTPATIG
+432 LTTVNILGSTPATIG

-484 VTFDEGNFQFKGGED
+484 VTFDEGNFQFQGGED

-534 ENAFNSCSDLQSVN
+534 ENAFNSCSDLQTVN

-566 LCEIFVPETAYD
+566 LYGIFVPEAAYD

-585 LSNQQYYLAIKGAPK
+585 LTDQQYYLAINGSPK

-682 YQLVSPGTPVFV
+682 DQLVSPGTPVFV

-713 RGVNNILGNYM
+713 RGVNNILGKSM
-724 DVVDWDGKSGLMEM
+724 DVVDWDGTSGLMEM
-738 NTDFEIYYNGTYK
+738 NTDFEIYYNGSYK

-780 YRMYIVVKNSKL
+780 YRMHIVVKNSKL
-792 PAGAKY
+792 PANAKY

-815 VTAPASKEAASSNA
+815 VVAPASKEAASSNA

-839 TTGSTQNLHKG
+839 ATGSTQNLHKG

>member
-1 MIENILHKKIG
+1 MG

-33 ADTAENNVVTAS
+33 ADTTDNNVVTAS
-45 VSEGTVFESWLNGGK
+45 VSEGTVFTPNYFGVGSDF
-60 CKFRVNNDNTVTL
+60 KFRVNNNNTVTL
-73 VGPTDDIYIYEL
+73 VGQVSKNDFVQV
-85 TIPSSVSYSDENGSS
+85 PSTVFYKDENGTIQKFLVTEIADGALAGEDITMLRLPSS
-100 YNFQVTRIA
+100 LKSIGANAFNCAKLSLVGFDDLFTSEA
-109 DNAFAGKEISKL
+109 PCSLGDNAFGNNASLRISV
-121 YLPTSLEYI
+121 PTSQV
-130 GENAFAVN
+130 NAY
-138 TLNGPL
+138 
-144 KIMIGSREDSGNPCR
+144 K
-159 IGYNAF
+159 
-165 GYSAKIYVSANQ
+165 
-177 VEAYQ
+177 

-187 YSSSI
+187 YSSFIKDNGSSSVL
-192 MKHPGGDTFSNG
+192 SNG
-204 VFEYTYNSYGIPE
+204 VFEYFTEYGEIV
-217 ACTLTKYVGQDKEV
+217 LTKYVGKDKVVRVPSRLEDPKNPGAFLSV
-231 EIFNALYDPNISD
+231 RRYAPGIFKN
-244 PTSASLGFISG
+244 
-255 FGDGLFKD
+255 
-263 NTTIETVIF
+263 NTNIETVRFDGAANDPVIM
-272 YNTISRIPSE
+272 YE
-282 CFSGCTNLSKVI
+282 MFSGCSNLSKVY
-294 LRGRYDNYGMNTFEG
+294 LAGWFDNLGWNSFAG
-309 CSKDLV
+309 CSKELVLYTETEVQWKDLH
-315 IYVDESD
+315 DAP
-322 WDFYHNDSSW
+322 SW
-332 EGLTIKSNPLY
+332 QGFTIKRDPSVEEGAESNGLY
-343 LENVNDGNFYY
+343 YT
-354 SVSTDLKN
+354 VSSDMKN
-362 AMLKSNYRQ
+362 AVLTYIPGE
-371 PKEKELVI
+371 PKNLI
-379 PSSVKFTF
+379 IASSVNCTY
-387 EGKEHVVSVTS
+387 EGKEHVVPVTGIQDAES
-398 IGEGF
+398 NSY
-403 AVGKTKTESVTIP
+403 VTSVTIP
-416 ACIENIA
+416 ASIKNID
-423 SDVFARTTK
+423 SDVFARYTK
-432 LTTIIMLGSTPATIG
+432 LTTVNILGSTPAKIG
-447 DNVFNK
+447 DNVFYK

-499 QKLTLLSYNGRDEKE
+499 QKLTLLNYNGRDEKE

-526 SYPVTCIA
+526 SYPVACIA

-566 LCEIFVPETAYD
+566 LCEIFVPEAAYD

-585 LSNQQYYLAIKGAPK
+585 LSNQQYYLAIKGAHK

-682 YQLVSPGTPVFV
+682 DQLVSPGTPVFV

-699 RKLSISNYEGVTLG
+699 RKLSISNYEGVILG
-713 RGVNNILGNYM
+713 RGVNNILGKSM
-724 DVVDWDGKSGLMEM
+724 DVVDWDGTSGLMVT
-738 NTDFEIYYNGTYK
+738 NTDFEVHYNGTYK

>member
-1 MIENILHKKIG
+1 M
-12 GANLFSYFLVSALA
+12 SALA
-26 LAPSVSF
+26 LTPSVSF
-33 ADTAENNVVTAS
+33 ADTTDNNVVTAS
-45 VSEGTVFESWLNGGK
+45 ALEFYDFVSYVDGYA
-60 CKFRVNNDNTVTL
+60 CKFRMSGENTVTL
-73 VGPTDDIYIYEL
+73 VGSTDYCYCSEL
-85 TIPSSVSYSDENGSS
+85 TIPSSVSYSDENGSLHN
-100 YNFQVTRIA
+100 YRITGIA
-109 DNAFAGKEISKL
+109 AEAFAGSTFQKL
-121 YLPTSLEYI
+121 YLPTSLQWIEYD
-130 GENAFAVN
+130 AFP
-138 TLNGPL
+138 GSPGL
-144 KIMIGSREDSGNPCR
+144 KVMIGSSENSGEPCS

-165 GYSAKIYVSANQ
+165 GPSPKIYVSANQ

-182 SAWSG
+182 SKWSE

-192 MKHPGGDTFSNG
+192 MQHPSGCIFSNG
-204 VFEYTYNSYGIPE
+204 NFEYTIIGEGISD
-217 ACTLTKYVGQDKEV
+217 ACKLIKYVGQDKEV
-231 EIFNALYDPNISD
+231 VMPQVVDGQYYLAGL
-244 PTSASLGFISG
+244 
-255 FGDGLFKD
+255 GDGLFKD

-272 YNTISRIPSE
+272 RDLAPFISIPSE

-294 LRGRYDNYGMNTFEG
+294 LKGGYYNSNMNSFAG

-315 IYVDESD
+315 IYVDESE
-322 WDFYHNDSSW
+322 WDSYHEDPSW
-332 EGLTIKSNPLY
+332 KGLTIKSNPAN
-343 LENVNDGNFYY
+343 LENVRDGNIYY
-354 SVSTDLKN
+354 AVSTDLKN
-362 AMLKSNYRQ
+362 AVLNNF
-371 PKEKELVI
+371 PNEEEFVI
-379 PSSVKFTF
+379 PSTAKITF
-387 EGKEHVVSVTS
+387 EGKEYVVPVTGVRANIFWGHYSLKSVT
-398 IGEGF
+398 F
-403 AVGKTKTESVTIP
+403 P
-416 ACIENIA
+416 ASIENIA
-423 SDVFARTTK
+423 SRAFNGYEK

-447 DNVFNK
+447 DNVFYK

-484 VTFDEGNFQFKGGED
+484 VTFDEGNFQFQGGED
-499 QKLTLLSYNGRDEKE
+499 QKLTLLSYNGWDEKE

-534 ENAFNSCSDLQSVN
+534 ENAFSSCSDLQRVN

-559 SFNNCSQ
+559 SFNNCSD
-566 LCEIFVPETAYD
+566 LFDIIVPEAAYD

-724 DVVDWDGKSGLMEM
+724 DIVDWDGKSGLMEM

-780 YRMYIVVKNSKL
+780 YRMYIAVKNSKL
-792 PAGAKY
+792 PASAKY

>member
-1 MIENILHKKIG
+1 MG

-33 ADTAENNVVTAS
+33 ADTTENNVVTAS
-45 VSEGTVFESWLNGGK
+45 VSEGTVFESWLNGGA

-73 VGPTDDIYIYEL
+73 VGPTGDFYCSEL

-109 DNAFAGKEISKL
+109 DNAFAGKEIPKL

-130 GENAFAVN
+130 GENAFALV
-138 TLNGPL
+138 TPGLTPV
-144 KIMIGSREDSGNPCR
+144 KIMIGSRKDSGNPCR
-159 IGYNAF
+159 IGGNAF
-165 GYSAKIYVSANQ
+165 GYSPKIYVSANQ

-182 SAWSG
+182 SAWSE

-192 MKHPGGDTFSNG
+192 MKHPSGGTFSNG
-204 VFEYTYNSYGIPE
+204 IFEYTYLGEDLSD
-217 ACTLTKYVGQDKEV
+217 ALKLTKYVGQDKEV
-231 EIFNALYDPNISD
+231 EIPKVLYDPNISN
-244 PTSASLGFISG
+244 PTAASLGWVSDL
-255 FGDGLFKD
+255 GDGLFKN

-272 YNTISRIPSE
+272 GEFSSHNSIPNE

-294 LRGRYDNYGMNTFEG
+294 LKGRYYNYYNSFEG

-315 IYVDESD
+315 IYVDESN

-332 EGLTIKSNPLY
+332 EGLTIKSNPSY
-343 LENVNDGNFYY
+343 LENVNDGNFDY
-354 SVSTDLKN
+354 SVSPDLKN
-362 AMLKSNYRQ
+362 AMLESISSQ
-371 PKEKELVI
+371 PKELVI
-379 PSSVKFTF
+379 PSSAKFTF

-398 IGEGF
+398 IGERF
-403 AVGKTKTESVTIP
+403 AERNTKTESVTIP
-416 ACIENIA
+416 ASIENIA
-423 SDVFARTTK
+423 SRVFARYTN
-432 LTTIIMLGSTPATIG
+432 LTTVIMLGSTPATIG

-484 VTFDEGNFQFKGGED
+484 VTFDEGNFQFQGGED
-499 QKLTLLSYNGRDEKE
+499 QKLTLLSYNGWDEKE

-534 ENAFNSCSDLQSVN
+534 ENAFSSCSDLQRVN

-559 SFNNCSQ
+559 SFNNCSD
-566 LCEIFVPETAYD
+566 LFDIIVPEAAYD

-585 LSNQQYYLAIKGAPK
+585 LSNQRYRLAFKGGPK

-605 EDYTGGKVIVYDK
+605 EDYPGDKVVVYDK
-618 GELTYERTFQPGSQ
+618 GKLTYERTFQPGSQ
-632 YATLCLPFS
+632 YATLCLPFF

-654 PMYQIIHYTGN
+654 PMQQIIHYTGN

-670 NPKLILMLRKVA
+670 NPKMILMLRKVD

-699 RKLSISNYEGVTLG
+699 RKLSISNYQEATLG
-713 RGVNNILGNYM
+713 RGVDNILGNYM

-738 NTDFEIYYNGTYK
+738 NTDFEVYYNGTYK

-780 YRMYIVVKNSKL
+780 YRMYIVAKNSKF

>member
-33 ADTAENNVVTAS
+33 ADTTDNNVVTAS
-45 VSEGTVFESWLNGGK
+45 VSEGTIFEGYLNGND

-73 VGPTDDIYIYEL
+73 VEYVGKDYFVQVPSTALYKDAYGTIQKFLVKEIADGVFAGKDITTLRLPASLKSIGANAFNCAKLSFVNFYGL
-85 TIPSSVSYSDENGSS
+85 FTSDAPCSLG
-100 YNFQVTRIA
+100 
-109 DNAFAGKEISKL
+109 DNAFGNNASLRITV
-121 YLPTSLEYI
+121 PTS
-130 GENAFAVN
+130 
-138 TLNGPL
+138 
-144 KIMIGSREDSGNPCR
+144 
-159 IGYNAF
+159 
-165 GYSAKIYVSANQ
+165 Q
-177 VEAYQ
+177 VEAYK

-187 YSSSI
+187 YSSFIGDDGSSI
-192 MKHPGGDTFSNG
+192 LSNG
-204 VFEYTYNSYGIPE
+204 VFEYYTEYNNSIV
-217 ACTLTKYVGQDKEV
+217 LTKYVGKDKVVRIPSQLE
-231 EIFNALYDPNISD
+231 DPKNPGTFLSVI
-244 PTSASLGFISG
+244 GYNHG
-255 FGDGLFKD
+255 MFKN
-263 NTTIETVIF
+263 NTNIETVYFDGYFEGAVIG
-272 YNTISRIPSE
+272 NE
-282 CFSGCTNLSKVI
+282 MFSGCSNLSKVYFEYWI
-294 LRGRYDNYGMNTFEG
+294 DNGGWNSFAG

-315 IYVDESD
+315 LYIKTEKEWNEFHDTPL
-322 WDFYHNDSSW
+322 WQGF
-332 EGLTIKSNPLY
+332 TIKRDPSVEEVVGSNGL
-343 LENVNDGNFYY
+343 DY
-354 SVSTDLKN
+354 SVSSDMKN
-362 AMLKSNYRQ
+362 AVLTNIFGR
-371 PKEKELVI
+371 PKNLI
-379 PSSVKFTF
+379 IASSVNCTY
-387 EGKEHVVSVTS
+387 EGKEHVVPVTGISVW
-398 IGEGF
+398 F
-403 AVGKTKTESVTIP
+403 WNDKTESVTIP
-416 ACIENIA
+416 ASIENIA
-423 SDVFARTTK
+423 SDVFANYKK
-432 LTTIIMLGSTPATIG
+432 LTTVNILGSTPAKIG
-447 DNVFNK
+447 ENVFYK

-585 LSNQQYYLAIKGAPK
+585 LSNQQYYLAIKGGPK

-654 PMYQIIHYTGN
+654 PMHQIIHYTGN

-682 YQLVSPGTPVFV
+682 DQLVSPGTPVFV

-713 RGVNNILGNYM
+713 RGVNNILGNDM
-724 DVVDWDGKSGLMEM
+724 DVVDWDGTSGLMVT
-738 NTDFEIYYNGTYK
+738 NTDFEVHYNGTYK

-815 VTAPASKEAASSNA
+815 VTAPASKETASSNA

-839 TTGSTQNLHKG
+839 TTGSIQNLHKG

>member
-33 ADTAENNVVTAS
+33 ADTTENNVVTAS
-45 VSEGTVFESWLNGGK
+45 ITAGTVFTPNYFGVGSEF
-60 CKFRVNNDNTVTL
+60 KFRVNNDNTVTL
-73 VGPTDDIYIYEL
+73 VGLVRNEGFVQV
-85 TIPSSVSYSDENGSS
+85 PSTVFYKDENGTIQK
-100 YNFQVTRIA
+100 FLVTEIA
-109 DNAFAGKEISKL
+109 DGAFAGEDITHLRLPASLKSIGANAFNCAKLSLVGFDDLFTSDAPCSLGDNAFGNNASLSIIV
-121 YLPTSLEYI
+121 PTS
-130 GENAFAVN
+130 
-138 TLNGPL
+138 
-144 KIMIGSREDSGNPCR
+144 
-159 IGYNAF
+159 
-165 GYSAKIYVSANQ
+165 Q
-177 VEAYQ
+177 VKAYK

-187 YSSSI
+187 YSSFIKDNGSSSVL
-192 MKHPGGDTFSNG
+192 SNG
-204 VFEYTYNSYGIPE
+204 VFEYFTEYDEIV
-217 ACTLTKYVGQDKEV
+217 LTKYVGKDKVVRVPSQLEDPKNPGTFLSV
-231 EIFNALYDPNISD
+231 RRYAPGIFKN
-244 PTSASLGFISG
+244 
-255 FGDGLFKD
+255 
-263 NTTIETVIF
+263 NTNIETVRFDGAANDPVIM
-272 YNTISRIPSE
+272 YE
-282 CFSGCTNLSKVI
+282 MFSGCSNLSKVY
-294 LRGRYDNYGMNTFEG
+294 LDGRLDNWGWNSFAG

-315 IYVDESD
+315 LYTETELV
-322 WDFYHNDSSW
+322 WDYFHKSPLW
-332 EGLTIKSNPLY
+332 QGLTIKRDPSVEEGAESNGL
-343 LENVNDGNFYY
+343 YY
-354 SVSTDLKN
+354 SVSSDMKN
-362 AMLKSNYRQ
+362 AVLTD
-371 PKEKELVI
+371 I
-379 PSSVKFTF
+379 PGRRENLIIASSVNCTY
-387 EGKEHVVSVTS
+387 EGKEHVVPVTGIQCVRS
-398 IGEGF
+398 NYY
-403 AVGKTKTESVTIP
+403 ATSVTIP
-416 ACIENIA
+416 ASIKNID
-423 SDVFARTTK
+423 SDAFARYSK
-432 LTTIIMLGSTPATIG
+432 LTTVNILGSTPAKIG

-514 VTIPEEIVHNGS
+514 VTIPEEVVHNGS

-670 NPKLILMLRKVA
+670 NPKMILMLRKVA

-815 VTAPASKEAASSNA
+815 VTAPANKEAASSNA

>member
-1 MIENILHKKIG
+1 M
-12 GANLFSYFLVSALA
+12 SALA

-33 ADTAENNVVTAS
+33 ADTTDNNVVTAS
-45 VSEGTVFESWLNGGK
+45 ASEGTCFERQN
-60 CKFRVNNDNTVTL
+60 CKYRVNNDYTVTL
-73 VGPTDDIYIYEL
+73 VGPTDDFSSDEL
-85 TIPSSVSYSDENGSS
+85 TVPFSVAYRDENGSGHIS
-100 YNFQVTRIA
+100 RVTRIG
-109 DNAFAGKEISKL
+109 DNAFAGKDIQRL
-121 YLPTSLEYI
+121 YLRADLEYI
-130 GENAFAVN
+130 GENAFDVH
-138 TLNGPL
+138 LPL
-144 KIMIGSREDSGNPCR
+144 KVVIGSSRDSGEPGS
-159 IGYNAF
+159 IGNNAF
-165 GYSAKIYVSANQ
+165 GSSPTIYVSADQ
-177 VEAYQ
+177 LEAYQ
-182 SAWSG
+182 SAWSE

-192 MKHPGGDTFSNG
+192 MQHPSGCIFSNG
-204 VFEYTYNSYGIPE
+204 IFEYTYEEDCLSDPLI
-217 ACTLTKYVGQDKEV
+217 LTKYVGQDKEV
-231 EIFNALYDPNISD
+231 EISSTLSDPNTD
-244 PTSASLGFISG
+244 AFLGWVTNLG
-255 FGDGLFKD
+255 AGLFKN
-263 NTTIETVIF
+263 NTTIETVILGGLS
-272 YNTISRIPSE
+272 SRTLPNE

-294 LRGRYDNYGMNTFEG
+294 LKNKYYNNSYWNSFEG

-322 WDFYHNDSSW
+322 WDFYHNDLSW
-332 EGLTIKSNPLY
+332 KGFTIKPSY
-343 LENVNDGNFYY
+343 LENVKDGYFYY
-354 SVSTDLKN
+354 SVTELKN
-362 AMLKSNYRQ
+362 AMLELIPIQ
-371 PKEKELVI
+371 PKELVI
-379 PSSVKFTF
+379 PSSAKFTF
-387 EGKEHVVSVTS
+387 EGKEYVVPVTG
-398 IGEGF
+398 IGESD
-403 AVGKTKTESVTIP
+403 AWNTKTESVTIP
-416 ACIENIA
+416 ASIENIA
-423 SDVFARTTK
+423 SRAFGEYQK
-432 LTTIIMLGSTPATIG
+432 LTTVIMLGSTPATIG

-499 QKLTLLSYNGRDEKE
+499 QKLTLLSYSGRDEKE

-534 ENAFNSCSDLQSVN
+534 ENAFNSCSDLQTVN

-566 LCEIFVPETAYD
+566 LGGIFVPEAAYD

-670 NPKLILMLRKVA
+670 NPKLILMLRKVSD
-682 YQLVSPGTPVFV
+682 QLVSPGTPVFV

-713 RGVNNILGNYM
+713 RGVNNILGKSM
-724 DVVDWDGKSGLMEM
+724 DVVDWDGTSGLMVT
-738 NTDFEIYYNGTYK
+738 NTDFEVHYNGTYK

-780 YRMYIVVKNSKL
+780 YRMYIAVKNSKL

>member
-1 MIENILHKKIG
+1 M
-12 GANLFSYFLVSALA
+12 SALA

-33 ADTAENNVVTAS
+33 ADTTDNNVVTAS
-45 VSEGTVFESWLNGGK
+45 VSEGTVFESWLSGGA

-73 VGPTDDIYIYEL
+73 VGPTGDFYCSEL

-109 DNAFAGKEISKL
+109 DNAFAGKEIPKL

-138 TLNGPL
+138 NLNGMPL
-144 KIMIGSREDSGNPCR
+144 KVMIGSRENSGNPCR
-159 IGYNAF
+159 IGSNAF
-165 GYSAKIYVSANQ
+165 GYSPKIYVSANQ

-192 MKHPGGDTFSNG
+192 MKHPSGGTFSNG
-204 VFEYTYNSYGIPE
+204 VFEYTYLGEDLSD
-217 ACTLTKYVGQDKEV
+217 ALKLTKYVGQAKEV
-231 EIFNALYDPNISD
+231 EISSTLYDPNISN
-244 PTSASLGFISG
+244 PTSASLGWIAELG
-255 FGDGLFKD
+255 EGLFKD

-272 YNTISRIPSE
+272 NGISTCGIPSE

-294 LRGRYDNYGMNTFEG
+294 LKGYCNSYMNSFEG

-315 IYVDESD
+315 IYVDESA
-322 WDFYHNDSSW
+322 WDSYHNNPSW
-332 EGLTIKSNPLY
+332 EGLTIKSNPSY
-343 LENVNDGNFYY
+343 LEYVNDGNFDY

-362 AMLKSNYRQ
+362 AVLKSISSQ
-371 PKEKELVI
+371 PKELVI

-398 IGEGF
+398 IGERVAGRN
-403 AVGKTKTESVTIP
+403 TKTESVTIP
-416 ACIENIA
+416 ASIENIA
-423 SDVFARTTK
+423 SDVFARYTK

-484 VTFDEGNFQFKGGED
+484 VTFDEGNFKFQGGED
-499 QKLTLLSYNGRDEKE
+499 QKLTLLSYNGGDEKD

-534 ENAFNSCSDLQSVN
+534 ENAFESCSDLQTVN
-548 ILGTKVQFSAK
+548 ILGDKVQFSAK
-559 SFNNCSQ
+559 SFNNCPQ
-566 LCEIFVPETAYD
+566 LYGIFVPETAYD

-585 LSNQQYYLAIKGAPK
+585 LSDQQYYLAINGSPK

-618 GELTYERTFQPGSQ
+618 GKLTYERTFQPGSQ

-724 DVVDWDGKSGLMEM
+724 DVVDWDGTSGLMEM
-738 NTDFEIYYNGTYK
+738 NTDFEVHYNGTYK

-780 YRMYIVVKNSKL
+780 YRMYIAVKNSKL
-792 PAGAKY
+792 PASAKY

>member
-1 MIENILHKKIG
+1 M
-12 GANLFSYFLVSALA
+12 SALA

-33 ADTAENNVVTAS
+33 ADTTENNVVTAS
-45 VSEGTVFESWLNGGK
+45 VSEGTVFERQN
-60 CKFRVNNDNTVTL
+60 CKYRVNNDYTVTL
-73 VGPTDDIYIYEL
+73 VGPTDDFSSDEL
-85 TIPSSVSYSDENGSS
+85 TVPFSVTYRDENGSGHIS
-100 YNFQVTRIA
+100 TVTRIG
-109 DNAFAGKEISKL
+109 DNAFAGKDIQRL
-121 YLPTSLEYI
+121 YLRADLKYI
-130 GENAFAVN
+130 GENAFDVH
-138 TLNGPL
+138 LPL
-144 KIMIGSREDSGNPCR
+144 KVVIGSSRDSGEPGS
-159 IGYNAF
+159 IGNNAF
-165 GYSAKIYVSANQ
+165 GSSPTIYVSADQ
-177 VEAYQ
+177 LEAYQ
-182 SAWSG
+182 SAWSE

-192 MKHPGGDTFSNG
+192 MQHPSGCIFSNG
-204 VFEYTYNSYGIPE
+204 IFEYTYEEDCLSDPLI
-217 ACTLTKYVGQDKEV
+217 LTKYVGQDKEV
-231 EIFNALYDPNISD
+231 EISSTLSDPNTD
-244 PTSASLGFISG
+244 AFLGWVTNLG
-255 FGDGLFKD
+255 AGLFKN
-263 NTTIETVIF
+263 NTTIETVILGGLS
-272 YNTISRIPSE
+272 SRTLPDE

-294 LRGRYDNYGMNTFEG
+294 LKNKYYNNSYRNSFEG

-322 WDFYHNDSSW
+322 WDFYHNDLSW
-332 EGLTIKSNPLY
+332 KGFTFKPSY
-343 LENVNDGNFYY
+343 LENVKDGYFYY
-354 SVSTDLKN
+354 SVTELKN
-362 AMLKSNYRQ
+362 AMLEAFSIQ
-371 PKEKELVI
+371 PKELVI
-379 PSSVKFTF
+379 PSSAKFTF
-387 EGKEHVVSVTS
+387 EGKEYVVSVTS
-398 IGEGF
+398 IGESV
-403 AVGKTKTESVTIP
+403 AEWNANTESVTIP
-416 ACIENIA
+416 ASIENIA
-423 SDVFARTTK
+423 SDVFANYKK
-432 LTTIIMLGSTPATIG
+432 LTTVNILGSTPATIG

-475 SNIKESIAG
+475 CNIKESIAG

-534 ENAFNSCSDLQSVN
+534 ENAFSSCSDLQRVN

-559 SFNNCSQ
+559 SFNNCSN
-566 LCEIFVPETAYD
+566 LFDIIVPEAAYD

-585 LSNQQYYLAIKGAPK
+585 LSNQRYRLAFKGGPK

-605 EDYTGGKVIVYDK
+605 EDYPGDKVVVYDK
-618 GELTYERTFQPGSQ
+618 GKLTYERTFQPGSQ

-670 NPKLILMLRKVA
+670 NPKMILMLRKVA

-780 YRMYIVVKNSKL
+780 YRMYIAVKNSKL

>member
-1 MIENILHKKIG
+1 
-12 GANLFSYFLVSALA
+12 
-26 LAPSVSF
+26 
-33 ADTAENNVVTAS
+33 
-45 VSEGTVFESWLNGGK
+45 
-60 CKFRVNNDNTVTL
+60 
-73 VGPTDDIYIYEL
+73 
-85 TIPSSVSYSDENGSS
+85 
-100 YNFQVTRIA
+100 
-109 DNAFAGKEISKL
+109 
-121 YLPTSLEYI
+121 
-130 GENAFAVN
+130 
-138 TLNGPL
+138 
-144 KIMIGSREDSGNPCR
+144 
-159 IGYNAF
+159 
-165 GYSAKIYVSANQ
+165 
-177 VEAYQ
+177 
-182 SAWSG
+182 
-187 YSSSI
+187 
-192 MKHPGGDTFSNG
+192 MK
-204 VFEYTYNSYGIPE
+204 
-217 ACTLTKYVGQDKEV
+217 LTKYVGQDKEV
-231 EIFNALYDPNISD
+231 EISSTLSDPNTD
-244 PTSASLGFISG
+244 AFLGWVTNWG
-255 FGDGLFKD
+255 AGLFKN
-263 NTTIETVIF
+263 NTTIETVILGGLNSGGSLPDEF
-272 YNTISRIPSE
+272 
-282 CFSGCTNLSKVI
+282 FSGCTNLSKVI
-294 LRGRYDNYGMNTFEG
+294 LKGRYYNYRMNTFEG

-322 WDFYHNDSSW
+322 WDTYHEDPSW
-332 EGLTIKSNPLY
+332 KGFTFKPSY
-343 LENVNDGNFYY
+343 LENVKDEDQYFYY
-354 SVSTDLKN
+354 SVTELKN
-362 AMLKSNYRQ
+362 AMLEFIPIQ
-371 PKEKELVI
+371 PKELVI
-379 PSSVKFTF
+379 PSSAKFTF
-387 EGKEHVVSVTS
+387 ERKEYVVSVTS
-398 IGEGF
+398 IGER
-403 AVGKTKTESVTIP
+403 VVERNTETESVTIP
-416 ACIENIA
+416 ASIENIA
-423 SDVFARTTK
+423 SRAFDGFEK
-432 LTTIIMLGSTPATIG
+432 LTTIIMLGSTPAKIG

-534 ENAFNSCSDLQSVN
+534 ENAFNSCPDLQTVN

-566 LCEIFVPETAYD
+566 LGGIFVPEAAYD

-585 LSNQQYYLAIKGAPK
+585 LSNQQYYLAIKGGPK

-654 PMYQIIHYTGN
+654 PMYHIIHYTGN

-713 RGVNNILGNYM
+713 RGVNNILGNDM
-724 DVVDWDGKSGLMEM
+724 DVVDWDGTSGLMVT
-738 NTDFEIYYNGTYK
+738 NTDFEVHYNGTYK

-815 VTAPASKEAASSNA
+815 VTAPASKETASSNA

>member
-1 MIENILHKKIG
+1 MG
-12 GANLFSYFLVSALA
+12 GANLFSYFLVSALT

-33 ADTAENNVVTAS
+33 ADTTDNNVVTAS
-45 VSEGTVFESWLNGGK
+45 ATEGTAFESYSDGNGL
-60 CKFRVNNDNTVTL
+60 KFRVNNDNTVTL
-73 VGPTDDIYIYEL
+73 VGL
-85 TIPSSVSYSDENGSS
+85 VRNNSFVQVPSTVCYKDENGTIQKFLVTEIADGAFAGEDITTLRLPSS
-100 YNFQVTRIA
+100 LKSIGANAFNCANLDLVDFYSLFTSDA
-109 DNAFAGKEISKL
+109 PCSLGDNAFGNNASLRIL
-121 YLPTSLEYI
+121 VPTS
-130 GENAFAVN
+130 
-138 TLNGPL
+138 
-144 KIMIGSREDSGNPCR
+144 
-159 IGYNAF
+159 
-165 GYSAKIYVSANQ
+165 Q
-177 VEAYQ
+177 VEAYK

-187 YSSSI
+187 YSSFIKDDGSSSVL
-192 MKHPGGDTFSNG
+192 SNG
-204 VFEYTYNSYGIPE
+204 VFEYYTTDYNQIV
-217 ACTLTKYVGQDKEV
+217 LTKYVGKDKVVRIPSQLE
-231 EIFNALYDPNISD
+231 DPKN
-244 PTSASLGFISG
+244 PGTFLGVG
-255 FGDGLFKD
+255 FFEPGMFKN
-263 NTTIETVIF
+263 NTNIETVYFDGANCGIGVEMF
-272 YNTISRIPSE
+272 
-282 CFSGCTNLSKVI
+282 CGCSNLSKV
-294 LRGRYDNYGMNTFEG
+294 YFESLMINLGWNSFAG

-315 IYVDESD
+315 LYTKTELLWNFFHDSD
-322 WDFYHNDSSW
+322 HLWQGF
-332 EGLTIKSNPLY
+332 TIKRDPSVKVKERVESNGL
-343 LENVNDGNFYY
+343 YY
-354 SVSTDLKN
+354 SVSSDMKNAVLTYIPGELKN
-362 AMLKSNYRQ
+362 LIIA
-371 PKEKELVI
+371 
-379 PSSVKFTF
+379 SSVNCTY
-387 EGKEHVVSVTS
+387 EGKEHVVPVTGIQCVIS
-398 IGEGF
+398 NF
-403 AVGKTKTESVTIP
+403 YVTSVTIP
-416 ACIENIA
+416 ASIENIA
-423 SDVFARTTK
+423 SRAFAYMTTVN
-432 LTTIIMLGSTPATIG
+432 MLGSTPAKIG

-499 QKLTLLSYNGRDEKE
+499 QKLTLLSYNGGGEKE

-534 ENAFNSCSDLQSVN
+534 ENAFNSCSDLKSVN

-566 LCEIFVPETAYD
+566 LCKIFVPETAYD
-578 DYMKNVD
+578 GYMKNVD
-585 LSNQQYYLAIKGAPK
+585 LSNQQYYLAIKGGPK

-682 YQLVSPGTPVFV
+682 DQLVSPGTPVFV

-699 RKLSISNYEGVTLG
+699 RKLSISNYREATLG
-713 RGVNNILGNYM
+713 RGVDNILGNYM

-738 NTDFEIYYNGTYK
+738 NTDFEIYYNGNYK

-780 YRMYIVVKNSKL
+780 YRMYIVAKNSKL